1 MDKYEYNVKSDQ
13 IKKLYS
19 RKEFEAAAK
28 IADEIDWYR
37 VKDNTMIN
45 RVADIY
51 ENTKQYEKA
60 KEVLLIAYERSP
72 LGRQLAYKLTI
83 LALRTKNFV
92 EADEFYQDFVEMS
105 PSDVSQYLLK
115 YRIAKAKGEDIE
127 VLIKIL
133 EAYIEVEM
141 DERWQYELAKLY
153 HEAGED
159 DKCIAMCDELELWF
173 NDGKYVDKAKE
184 LKKLIT
190 GVLTEYNKRYAKD
203 NVTKSDTVSK
213 EAAKNITGVSN
224 GESDNLEVNASN
236 VNAGYVNTTSM
247 SNSIED
253 LSEMASENK
262 QISDNEDNEE
272 YSGADNAEYSD
283 ADYDEEYDEDS
294 EDYSQADNWNQVDA
308 LGRERVSKVNEET
321 DEDEEAERE
330 DRTGIRSLAEAIVA
344 GKEERKAS
352 RNKNKDDEDLSED
365 NLELL
370 DDNISDDDDEY
381 LDDEISAE
389 DEARANANAAAKE
402 VARRAEE
409 AEKNTPK
416 LTPEEI
422 AANEALKAAEA
433 AALEAQRAADLA
445 RQLVMEAKLRA
456 EQVKSVSNTPSDKYK
471 GMTADEISKS
481 LESEDMLSGK
491 SDLRKKD
498 SMIEIF
504 EFDKNKEGKVSNIGE
519 ELTKTA
525 EIDIDEINIRL
536 ADENNLY
543 NTANIQ
549 AALAKSMEKLMN
561 DEKKVRNAF
570 EMQIDD
576 DNNEIRPTIEDDD
589 SYLDDDEDVYDDS
602 VDETEKTPETV
613 EENSVSEN
621 TVDVEEK
628 KESENISES
637 ETNKETANI
646 SEAETNEESKNIP
659 EVEAV
664 EESKDIQ
671 EPEEVEAS
679 ENKPEAEES
688 ENVPEIDAVEASA
701 IVNEQENV
709 PETVEESSV
718 SENTIN
724 SEETKET
731 ENISETEINEE
742 SKDIPEV
749 ETVGESKDIP
759 EVKEVETPATVNETK
774 NVVEPEEDNKTS
786 EVSAPIEEVKT
797 LEETK
802 EEKTVEAV
810 SDEIE
815 DDLIDEPT
823 KRIDRAEINR
833 ILNASKNIYQSLPK
847 SVFENTESEA
857 ETETAKAE
865 EDDQIEGQM
874 TLDEVL
880 AEFKDNE
887 SDKPKDNEANELK
900 DNATVESED
909 SEASDSE
916 ISGETSSE
924 ESDIKTENEE
934 ARDVLKALEQ
944 VEETSDEVSSDI
956 LENANE
962 TSDKVAENSDE
973 TSDEVSENAN
983 EASDKEAGNADEVS
997 DKEAED
1003 VNKENVNETLDT
1015 KSESDS
1021 KKSVEKSGD
1030 ETDKSSVPSTG
1041 FVVKNHRIP
1050 EEYRSLFNDFVGTGS
1065 MEEKI
1070 ADTLDNLINKFVMD
1084 GTSKTNNVIITGSA
1098 KIGKTTLGL
1107 SLIKAANRG
1116 RNRSGRKVA
1125 KVKASVLNKRGVA
1138 LAMTQILGTDLIIE
1152 QAGNLMPNTIV
1163 DLMIAMKNYTEE
1175 MLIVLEDDKA
1185 AIDRMLD
1192 NSPDL
1197 KGFFSNRLDIHEM
1210 EIDDMVKIAKDYA
1223 EEQFY
1228 AIDEMGELA
1237 LYAKLDDIS
1246 GRNPVLSIE
1255 DIQEVI
1261 DDAIAHANRFSL
1273 GKIFGRIHKNKDDM
1287 RVLSEQDFL

>member
-173 NDGKYVDKAKE
+173 NDGKYVDKARE

-203 NVTKSDTVSK
+203 NVAKSNIASSNIVST
-213 EAAKNITGVSN
+213 EDSKNITSVSN
-224 GESDNLEVNASN
+224 GESDNLEVNAPN
-236 VNAGYVNTTSM
+236 VNAG
-247 SNSIED
+247 SID
-253 LSEMASENK
+253 
-262 QISDNEDNEE
+262 
-272 YSGADNAEYSD
+272 
-283 ADYDEEYDEDS
+283 EYDEDS
-294 EDYSQADNWNQVDA
+294 EDDTQADNWNQVDA
-308 LGRERVSKVNEET
+308 LGRERVSKVNEES
-321 DEDEEAERE
+321 DEDEEAESE
-330 DRTGIRSLAEAIVA
+330 DHTGMRSLAEAIVA
-344 GKEERKAS
+344 GKEERKTS
-352 RNKNKDDEDLSED
+352 KYNKKKDDEEVLED

-409 AEKNTPK
+409 AEKNIPK
-416 LTPEEI
+416 LTAEEI

-456 EQVKSVSNTPSDKYK
+456 EQVKGTSGTPSDKYK

-481 LESEDMLSGK
+481 LESEDMLSGN

-504 EFDKNKEGKVSNIGE
+504 EFDKDKEGKVSNIGE

-525 EIDIDEINIRL
+525 EIDVDEINIRL

-576 DNNEIRPTIEDDD
+576 DNDEIRPTIEDDDNNEIRPAIEDDD
-589 SYLDDDEDVYDDS
+589 SYLDDDDEDVYDDS
-602 VDETEKTPETV
+602 ADTTENV
-613 EENSVSEN
+613 
-621 TVDVEEK
+621 
-628 KESENISES
+628 KESENVSEVEEVEES
-637 ETNKETANI
+637 EIINEPENVIEAENTPETAEKNSAIENTVNVEEIKET
-646 SEAETNEESKNIP
+646 ESIP
-659 EVEAV
+659 EV
-664 EESKDIQ
+664 K
-671 EPEEVEAS
+671 
-679 ENKPEAEES
+679 
-688 ENVPEIDAVEASA
+688 
-701 IVNEQENV
+701 
-709 PETVEESSV
+709 TVEEA
-718 SENTIN
+718 
-724 SEETKET
+724 
-731 ENISETEINEE
+731 
-742 SKDIPEV
+742 KDIPEV
-749 ETVGESKDIP
+749 ETVGEAKDIP
-759 EVKEVETPATVNETK
+759 EVETVEEAKDIPEAETVGEAKDIPEVETIVESDEYSKVNE
-774 NVVEPEEDNKTS
+774 E
-786 EVSAPIEEVKT
+786 SAPIEEIRNS
-797 LEETK
+797 EET
-802 EEKTVEAV
+802 EEVKSVETVSDE
-810 SDEIE
+810 DEIE

-847 SVFENTESEA
+847 SVFENTEEEV
-857 ETETAKAE
+857 ETKVEMTKPE

-874 TLDEVL
+874 TLEEVL

-887 SDKPKDNEANELK
+887 ADKTNDNESDELK
-900 DNATVESED
+900 ENTN
-909 SEASDSE
+909 
-916 ISGETSSE
+916 ETSE
-924 ESDIKTENEE
+924 EATEN
-934 ARDVLKALEQ
+934 AD
-944 VEETSDEVSSDI
+944 ETIDEV

-962 TSDKVAENSDE
+962 TSEEATENADE
-973 TSDEVSENAN
+973 TIDEVSENAN
-983 EASDKEAGNADEVS
+983 ETSEEA
-997 DKEAED
+997 
-1003 VNKENVNETLDT
+1003 
-1015 KSESDS
+1015 
-1021 KKSVEKSGD
+1021 
-1030 ETDKSSVPSTG
+1030 TDKSSVASAD

-1152 QAGNLMPNTIV
+1152 QAGNLMPNTII

-1228 AIDEMGELA
+1228 IIDEMGELA

>member
-173 NDGKYVDKAKE
+173 NDGKYVDKARE

-203 NVTKSDTVSK
+203 NVAKSNIASSNIVST
-213 EAAKNITGVSN
+213 EDSKNITSVSN
-224 GESDNLEVNASN
+224 GESDNLEVNAPN
-236 VNAGYVNTTSM
+236 VNAG
-247 SNSIED
+247 SID
-253 LSEMASENK
+253 
-262 QISDNEDNEE
+262 
-272 YSGADNAEYSD
+272 
-283 ADYDEEYDEDS
+283 EYDEDS
-294 EDYSQADNWNQVDA
+294 EDDTQADNWNQVDA
-308 LGRERVSKVNEET
+308 LGRERVSKVNEES
-321 DEDEEAERE
+321 DEDEEAESE
-330 DRTGIRSLAEAIVA
+330 DHTGMRSLAEAIVA
-344 GKEERKAS
+344 GKEERKTLKY
-352 RNKNKDDEDLSED
+352 NKKKDDEEVLED

-409 AEKNTPK
+409 AEKNIPK
-416 LTPEEI
+416 LTAEEI

-456 EQVKSVSNTPSDKYK
+456 EQVKGTSGTPSDKYK

-481 LESEDMLSGK
+481 LESEDMLSGN

-504 EFDKNKEGKVSNIGE
+504 EFDKDKEGKVSNIGE

-576 DNNEIRPTIEDDD
+576 DNDEIRPTIEDDDNNEIRPAIEDDD
-589 SYLDDDEDVYDDS
+589 SYLDDDDEDVYDDS
-602 VDETEKTPETV
+602 ADTTENV
-613 EENSVSEN
+613 
-621 TVDVEEK
+621 
-628 KESENISES
+628 KESENVSEVEEVEES
-637 ETNKETANI
+637 EIINEPENVIEAENTPETAEENSATENTVNVEEIKET
-646 SEAETNEESKNIP
+646 ESIP
-659 EVEAV
+659 EVET
-664 EESKDIQ
+664 
-671 EPEEVEAS
+671 
-679 ENKPEAEES
+679 AEE
-688 ENVPEIDAVEASA
+688 A
-701 IVNEQENV
+701 
-709 PETVEESSV
+709 
-718 SENTIN
+718 
-724 SEETKET
+724 
-731 ENISETEINEE
+731 
-742 SKDIPEV
+742 KDIPEV
-749 ETVGESKDIP
+749 ETVEESKDIP
-759 EVKEVETPATVNETK
+759 EAETAEEAKDIPEAEIVKEAKDIPEVETIVESDEYSKVNE
-774 NVVEPEEDNKTS
+774 E
-786 EVSAPIEEVKT
+786 SAPIEEIRNS
-797 LEETK
+797 EET
-802 EEKTVEAV
+802 EEVKSVETVSDE
-810 SDEIE
+810 DEIE

-847 SVFENTESEA
+847 SVFENTEEEV
-857 ETETAKAE
+857 ETKVEMTKPE

-874 TLDEVL
+874 TLEEVL

-887 SDKPKDNEANELK
+887 ADKTNDNEADELK
-900 DNATVESED
+900 
-909 SEASDSE
+909 
-916 ISGETSSE
+916 
-924 ESDIKTENEE
+924 
-934 ARDVLKALEQ
+934 
-944 VEETSDEVSSDI
+944 
-956 LENANE
+956 ENANE
-962 TSDKVAENSDE
+962 TPEEATENADE
-973 TSDEVSENAN
+973 TIDEVSENAN
-983 EASDKEAGNADEVS
+983 ETSEEA
-997 DKEAED
+997 
-1003 VNKENVNETLDT
+1003 
-1015 KSESDS
+1015 
-1021 KKSVEKSGD
+1021 
-1030 ETDKSSVPSTG
+1030 TDKSSVASAG

-1070 ADTLDNLINKFVMD
+1070 ADILDNLINKFVMD
-1084 GTSKTNNVIITGSA
+1084 GTSKTNNLIITGSA

-1152 QAGNLMPNTIV
+1152 QAGNLMPNTII

-1228 AIDEMGELA
+1228 IIDEMGELA

>member
-173 NDGKYVDKAKE
+173 NDGKYVDKARE

-203 NVTKSDTVSK
+203 NVAKSNIASSNIVST
-213 EAAKNITGVSN
+213 EDSKNITSVSN
-224 GESDNLEVNASN
+224 GESDNLEVNAPN
-236 VNAGYVNTTSM
+236 VNAG
-247 SNSIED
+247 SID
-253 LSEMASENK
+253 
-262 QISDNEDNEE
+262 
-272 YSGADNAEYSD
+272 
-283 ADYDEEYDEDS
+283 EYDEDS
-294 EDYSQADNWNQVDA
+294 EDDTQADNWNQVDA
-308 LGRERVSKVNEET
+308 LGRERVSKVNEES
-321 DEDEEAERE
+321 DEDEEAESE
-330 DRTGIRSLAEAIVA
+330 DHTGMRSLAEAIVA
-344 GKEERKAS
+344 GKEERKTS
-352 RNKNKDDEDLSED
+352 KYNKKKDDEEVLED

-409 AEKNTPK
+409 AEKNIPK
-416 LTPEEI
+416 LTAEEI

-456 EQVKSVSNTPSDKYK
+456 EQVKGTSGTPSDKYK

-481 LESEDMLSGK
+481 LESEDMLSGN

-504 EFDKNKEGKVSNIGE
+504 EFDKDKEGKVSNIGE

-576 DNNEIRPTIEDDD
+576 DNDEIRPTIEDDDNNEIRPAIEDDD
-589 SYLDDDEDVYDDS
+589 SYLDDDDEDVYDDS
-602 VDETEKTPETV
+602 ADTTENV
-613 EENSVSEN
+613 
-621 TVDVEEK
+621 
-628 KESENISES
+628 KESENVSEVEEVEES
-637 ETNKETANI
+637 EIINEPENVIEAENTPETAEKNSAIENTVNVEEIKET
-646 SEAETNEESKNIP
+646 ESIP
-659 EVEAV
+659 EV
-664 EESKDIQ
+664 K
-671 EPEEVEAS
+671 
-679 ENKPEAEES
+679 
-688 ENVPEIDAVEASA
+688 
-701 IVNEQENV
+701 
-709 PETVEESSV
+709 TVEEA
-718 SENTIN
+718 
-724 SEETKET
+724 
-731 ENISETEINEE
+731 
-742 SKDIPEV
+742 KDIPEV
-749 ETVGESKDIP
+749 ETVGEAKDIP
-759 EVKEVETPATVNETK
+759 EVETVEEAKDIPEAETVGEAKDIPEVETIVESDEYSKVNE
-774 NVVEPEEDNKTS
+774 E
-786 EVSAPIEEVKT
+786 SAPIEEIRNS
-797 LEETK
+797 EET
-802 EEKTVEAV
+802 EEVKSVETVSDE
-810 SDEIE
+810 DEIE

-847 SVFENTESEA
+847 SVFENTEEEV
-857 ETETAKAE
+857 ETKVEMTKPE

-874 TLDEVL
+874 TLEEVL

-887 SDKPKDNEANELK
+887 ADKTNDNESDELK
-900 DNATVESED
+900 ENTN
-909 SEASDSE
+909 
-916 ISGETSSE
+916 ETSE
-924 ESDIKTENEE
+924 EATEN
-934 ARDVLKALEQ
+934 AD
-944 VEETSDEVSSDI
+944 ETIDEV

-962 TSDKVAENSDE
+962 TSEEATENADE
-973 TSDEVSENAN
+973 TIDEVSENAN
-983 EASDKEAGNADEVS
+983 ETSEEA
-997 DKEAED
+997 
-1003 VNKENVNETLDT
+1003 
-1015 KSESDS
+1015 
-1021 KKSVEKSGD
+1021 
-1030 ETDKSSVPSTG
+1030 TDKSSVASAD

-1152 QAGNLMPNTIV
+1152 QAGNLMPNTII

-1228 AIDEMGELA
+1228 IIDEMGELA

>member
-173 NDGKYVDKAKE
+173 NDGKYVDKARE

-203 NVTKSDTVSK
+203 NVAKSNIASSNIVST
-213 EAAKNITGVSN
+213 EDSKNITSVSN
-224 GESDNLEVNASN
+224 GESDNLEVNAPN
-236 VNAGYVNTTSM
+236 VNAG
-247 SNSIED
+247 SID
-253 LSEMASENK
+253 
-262 QISDNEDNEE
+262 
-272 YSGADNAEYSD
+272 
-283 ADYDEEYDEDS
+283 EYDEDS
-294 EDYSQADNWNQVDA
+294 EDDTQADNWNQVDA
-308 LGRERVSKVNEET
+308 LGRERISKVNEES
-321 DEDEEAERE
+321 DEDEETESE
-330 DRTGIRSLAEAIVA
+330 DHTGMRSLAEAIVA
-344 GKEERKAS
+344 GKEERKTS
-352 RNKNKDDEDLSED
+352 KYNKKKDDEEVLED

-409 AEKNTPK
+409 AEKNIPK
-416 LTPEEI
+416 LTDEEI

-456 EQVKSVSNTPSDKYK
+456 EQAKGTSVAPSDKYK

-481 LESEDMLSGK
+481 LESEDMLSGN

-504 EFDKNKEGKVSNIGE
+504 EFDKDKEGKVGNIGE

-576 DNNEIRPTIEDDD
+576 DNNEIRPSIEDDDNNEIRPAIEDDD
-589 SYLDDDEDVYDDS
+589 SYLDDDDEDVYDDS
-602 VDETEKTPETV
+602 ADTTENTANIEEIKETESIPEVGTVEEAKDIPETETV
-613 EENSVSEN
+613 EEAK
-621 TVDVEEK
+621 D
-628 KESENISES
+628 
-637 ETNKETANI
+637 
-646 SEAETNEESKNIP
+646 IP
-659 EVEAV
+659 ET
-664 EESKDIQ
+664 
-671 EPEEVEAS
+671 
-679 ENKPEAEES
+679 
-688 ENVPEIDAVEASA
+688 
-701 IVNEQENV
+701 
-709 PETVEESSV
+709 ETVEEAKD
-718 SENTIN
+718 IP
-724 SEETKET
+724 ET
-731 ENISETEINEE
+731 ETVEEAKDIPETETVEE
-742 SKDIPEV
+742 AKDIPETETVEEAKDIPEV
-749 ETVGESKDIP
+749 ETIEESDEYSK
-759 EVKEVETPATVNETK
+759 VNEES
-774 NVVEPEEDNKTS
+774 V
-786 EVSAPIEEVKT
+786 PIEEIRT
-797 LEETK
+797 SEET
-802 EEKTVEAV
+802 EEIEETEEVRPVETVSDE
-810 SDEIE
+810 DEIE

-847 SVFENTESEA
+847 SVFENTEEEV
-857 ETETAKAE
+857 ETKVEMTKPE

-874 TLDEVL
+874 TLEEVL

-887 SDKPKDNEANELK
+887 TDKTNDNEADEF
-900 DNATVESED
+900 SEN
-909 SEASDSE
+909 
-916 ISGETSSE
+916 T
-924 ESDIKTENEE
+924 
-934 ARDVLKALEQ
+934 
-944 VEETSDEVSSDI
+944 
-956 LENANE
+956 NE
-962 TSDKVAENSDE
+962 TSEEATENADE
-973 TSDEVSENAN
+973 TIDEVSENAN
-983 EASDKEAGNADEVS
+983 ETSEEA
-997 DKEAED
+997 
-1003 VNKENVNETLDT
+1003 
-1015 KSESDS
+1015 
-1021 KKSVEKSGD
+1021 
-1030 ETDKSSVPSTG
+1030 TDKSSVASAD

-1152 QAGNLMPNTIV
+1152 QAGNLMPNTII

-1228 AIDEMGELA
+1228 TIDEMGELA

>member
-203 NVTKSDTVSK
+203 NVAKSNTASSNTVSK
-213 EAAKNITGVSN
+213 EVSKNITGVSN
-224 GESDNLEVNASN
+224 GESDNLEANTSN
-236 VNAGYVNTTSM
+236 VNAGSVNATSM
-247 SNSIED
+247 SNSIDD
-253 LSEMASENK
+253 LTEMASANK
-262 QISDNEDNEE
+262 QISDNEE

-308 LGRERVSKVNEET
+308 LGRERVSKVSEET
-321 DEDEEAERE
+321 DEDEEAESE
-330 DRTGIRSLAEAIVA
+330 DHTGIRSLAEAIVA

-352 RNKNKDDEDLSED
+352 KYNKKKDDEDLSED

-416 LTPEEI
+416 LTAEEI

-456 EQVKSVSNTPSDKYK
+456 EQIKSTSGTPSDKYK
-471 GMTADEISKS
+471 GMSADEISKS
-481 LESEDMLSGK
+481 LESEDMLSGN

-576 DNNEIRPTIEDDD
+576 DNNEIRPAIQDDD
-589 SYLDDDEDVYDDS
+589 SYLDDDDEDVYDDS
-602 VDETEKTPETV
+602 VDETE
-613 EENSVSEN
+613 
-621 TVDVEEK
+621 DV
-628 KESENISES
+628 KE
-637 ETNKETANI
+637 
-646 SEAETNEESKNIP
+646 
-659 EVEAV
+659 
-664 EESKDIQ
+664 
-671 EPEEVEAS
+671 S
-679 ENKPEAEES
+679 ENKPEAEELETLPEVEEVETS
-688 ENVPEIDAVEASA
+688 ANVNATENE
-701 IVNEQENV
+701 
-709 PETVEESSV
+709 PETVEETDSISQPEAIEEV
-718 SENTIN
+718 EALEDIPEVKEVETSENTVN
-724 SEETKET
+724 AEETKESAT
-731 ENISETEINEE
+731 IPEPEVNEESKDISEEEAVEE

-749 ETVGESKDIP
+749 ETVEESK
-759 EVKEVETPATVNETK
+759 
-774 NVVEPEEDNKTS
+774 EDNKAS
-786 EVSAPIEEVKT
+786 EVSAPIEEVRT

-823 KRIDRAEINR
+823 KRIDRVEINR

-847 SVFENTESEA
+847 SVFENTEEEV
-857 ETETAKAE
+857 ETKTEMTKSE

-880 AEFKDNE
+880 AEFEDNE
-887 SDKPKDNEANELK
+887 ADKPKDEETNESK
-900 DNATVESED
+900 D
-909 SEASDSE
+909 SEVSDSD
-916 ISGETSSE
+916 IPGETSSE
-924 ESDIKTENEE
+924 GSDIKIDNEE

-944 VEETSDEVSSDI
+944 VEETPAEASDDI

-962 TSDKVAENSDE
+962 TSE
-973 TSDEVSENAN
+973 
-983 EASDKEAGNADEVS
+983 KEA
-997 DKEAED
+997 
-1003 VNKENVNETLDT
+1003 ENVNEASEEVAENVNEVSEEAAENVNEVSEEVTEDVNETLET
-1015 KSESDS
+1015 KSESNSKKSVEKSESDS
-1021 KKSVEKSGD
+1021 KKSVEKPED
-1030 ETDKSSVPSTG
+1030 ETDKSSVASTG

-1152 QAGNLMPNTIV
+1152 QAGNLMPNTII

>member
-173 NDGKYVDKAKE
+173 NDGKYVDKARE

-203 NVTKSDTVSK
+203 NVAKSNIASSNIVST
-213 EAAKNITGVSN
+213 EDSKNITSVSN
-224 GESDNLEVNASN
+224 GESDNLEVNAPN
-236 VNAGYVNTTSM
+236 VNAG
-247 SNSIED
+247 SID
-253 LSEMASENK
+253 
-262 QISDNEDNEE
+262 
-272 YSGADNAEYSD
+272 
-283 ADYDEEYDEDS
+283 EYDEDS
-294 EDYSQADNWNQVDA
+294 EDDTQADNWNQVDA
-308 LGRERVSKVNEET
+308 LGRERVSKVNEESN
-321 DEDEEAERE
+321 EDEEAESE
-330 DRTGIRSLAEAIVA
+330 DHTGMRSLAEAIVA
-344 GKEERKAS
+344 GKEERKTLKY
-352 RNKNKDDEDLSED
+352 NKKKDDEEVLED

-409 AEKNTPK
+409 AEKNIPK
-416 LTPEEI
+416 LTAEEI

-456 EQVKSVSNTPSDKYK
+456 EQVKGTSGTPSDKYK

-481 LESEDMLSGK
+481 LESEDMLSGN

-504 EFDKNKEGKVSNIGE
+504 EFDKDKEGKVSNIGE

-576 DNNEIRPTIEDDD
+576 DNDEIRPTIEDDD
-589 SYLDDDEDVYDDS
+589 NNEIRPAIEDDDSYLDYDDEDVYDDS
-602 VDETEKTPETV
+602 SDTTENVKESENVSEVEDVEESEIINEPENVIEAENTPETAEENSTTENTVNVEEIKETESIPEVETV
-613 EENSVSEN
+613 EE
-621 TVDVEEK
+621 
-628 KESENISES
+628 
-637 ETNKETANI
+637 A
-646 SEAETNEESKNIP
+646 
-659 EVEAV
+659 
-664 EESKDIQ
+664 
-671 EPEEVEAS
+671 
-679 ENKPEAEES
+679 
-688 ENVPEIDAVEASA
+688 
-701 IVNEQENV
+701 
-709 PETVEESSV
+709 
-718 SENTIN
+718 
-724 SEETKET
+724 
-731 ENISETEINEE
+731 
-742 SKDIPEV
+742 KDIPEV
-749 ETVGESKDIP
+749 ETV
-759 EVKEVETPATVNETK
+759 A
-774 NVVEPEEDNKTS
+774 EPEENIKVDEASAPMEGVGTS
-786 EVSAPIEEVKT
+786 EEKEDTEEVKSV
-797 LEETK
+797 ET
-802 EEKTVEAV
+802 V
-810 SDEIE
+810 SDEDEIE

-847 SVFENTESEA
+847 SVFENTEEEV
-857 ETETAKAE
+857 ETKVEMTKPE

-874 TLDEVL
+874 TLEEVL

-887 SDKPKDNEANELK
+887 ADKTNDNEADEL
-900 DNATVESED
+900 
-909 SEASDSE
+909 
-916 ISGETSSE
+916 
-924 ESDIKTENEE
+924 
-934 ARDVLKALEQ
+934 
-944 VEETSDEVSSDI
+944 
-956 LENANE
+956 
-962 TSDKVAENSDE
+962 
-973 TSDEVSENAN
+973 
-983 EASDKEAGNADEVS
+983 
-997 DKEAED
+997 
-1003 VNKENVNETLDT
+1003 KENVNET
-1015 KSESDS
+1015 SE
-1021 KKSVEKSGD
+1021 EAAENAD
-1030 ETDKSSVPSTG
+1030 ETIEEVSENVNETSEEATENVDETIDEVSENVNETSEEATDKSSVASAD

-1070 ADTLDNLINKFVMD
+1070 ADILDNLINKFVMD
-1084 GTSKTNNVIITGSA
+1084 GTSKTNNLIITGSA

-1152 QAGNLMPNTIV
+1152 QAGNLMPNTII

-1210 EIDDMVKIAKDYA
+1210 EIDDMVKIARDYA

-1228 AIDEMGELA
+1228 TIDEMGELA

>member
-173 NDGKYVDKAKE
+173 NDGKYVDKARE

-203 NVTKSDTVSK
+203 NVAKSNIASSNIVST
-213 EAAKNITGVSN
+213 EDSKNITSVSN
-224 GESDNLEVNASN
+224 GESDNLEVNDPN
-236 VNAGYVNTTSM
+236 VNAG
-247 SNSIED
+247 SID
-253 LSEMASENK
+253 
-262 QISDNEDNEE
+262 
-272 YSGADNAEYSD
+272 
-283 ADYDEEYDEDS
+283 EYDEDS
-294 EDYSQADNWNQVDA
+294 EDDTQADNWNQVDA
-308 LGRERVSKVNEET
+308 LGRERVSKVNEES
-321 DEDEEAERE
+321 DEDEEAESE
-330 DRTGIRSLAEAIVA
+330 DHTGMRSLAEAIVA
-344 GKEERKAS
+344 GKEERKTS
-352 RNKNKDDEDLSED
+352 KYNKKKDDEEVLED

-370 DDNISDDDDEY
+370 DDNISDDDNEY

-409 AEKNTPK
+409 AEKNIPK
-416 LTPEEI
+416 LTAEEI

-456 EQVKSVSNTPSDKYK
+456 EQVKGTSGTPSDKYK

-481 LESEDMLSGK
+481 LESEDMLSGN

-504 EFDKNKEGKVSNIGE
+504 EFDKDKEGKVSNIGE

-576 DNNEIRPTIEDDD
+576 DNDEIRPTIEDDDNDEIRPAIEDDD
-589 SYLDDDEDVYDDS
+589 SYLDDDDEDVYDDS
-602 VDETEKTPETV
+602 ADTTENVKESENVSEVEEVEESEIINEPENVIETENTPETAEENSTTENTVNVEEIKETESIPEAETV
-613 EENSVSEN
+613 EE
-621 TVDVEEK
+621 
-628 KESENISES
+628 
-637 ETNKETANI
+637 A
-646 SEAETNEESKNIP
+646 
-659 EVEAV
+659 
-664 EESKDIQ
+664 KDITK
-671 EPEEVEAS
+671 A
-679 ENKPEAEES
+679 
-688 ENVPEIDAVEASA
+688 
-701 IVNEQENV
+701 
-709 PETVEESSV
+709 ETVEEAKDIP
-718 SENTIN
+718 EAETA
-724 SEETKET
+724 EEA
-731 ENISETEINEE
+731 
-742 SKDIPEV
+742 KDIPEV
-749 ETVGESKDIP
+749 ETIVESDEYSK
-759 EVKEVETPATVNETK
+759 VNE
-774 NVVEPEEDNKTS
+774 E
-786 EVSAPIEEVKT
+786 SAPIEEIRNS
-797 LEETK
+797 EET
-802 EEKTVEAV
+802 EEVKSVETVSDE
-810 SDEIE
+810 DEIE

-847 SVFENTESEA
+847 SVFENTEEEV
-857 ETETAKAE
+857 ETKVEMTKPE

-874 TLDEVL
+874 TLEEVL

-887 SDKPKDNEANELK
+887 VDKKNDNEADELK
-900 DNATVESED
+900 ENVNETPE
-909 SEASDSE
+909 EA
-916 ISGETSSE
+916 
-924 ESDIKTENEE
+924 TEN
-934 ARDVLKALEQ
+934 AD
-944 VEETSDEVSSDI
+944 ETIDEV

-962 TSDKVAENSDE
+962 TSEEATENTDE
-973 TSDEVSENAN
+973 TIDEVLENAN
-983 EASDKEAGNADEVS
+983 ETSEEA
-997 DKEAED
+997 
-1003 VNKENVNETLDT
+1003 
-1015 KSESDS
+1015 
-1021 KKSVEKSGD
+1021 
-1030 ETDKSSVPSTG
+1030 TDKSSAAYAD

-1050 EEYRSLFNDFVGTGS
+1050 KEYRSLFNDFVGTGS

-1228 AIDEMGELA
+1228 TIDEMGELA

>member
-173 NDGKYVDKAKE
+173 NDGKYVDKARE

-203 NVTKSDTVSK
+203 NVAKSNIASSNIVST
-213 EAAKNITGVSN
+213 EDSKNITSVSN
-224 GESDNLEVNASN
+224 GESDNLEVNAPN
-236 VNAGYVNTTSM
+236 VNAG
-247 SNSIED
+247 SID
-253 LSEMASENK
+253 
-262 QISDNEDNEE
+262 
-272 YSGADNAEYSD
+272 
-283 ADYDEEYDEDS
+283 EYDEDS
-294 EDYSQADNWNQVDA
+294 EDDTQADNWNQVDA
-308 LGRERVSKVNEET
+308 LGRERVSKVNEESN
-321 DEDEEAERE
+321 EDEEAESE
-330 DRTGIRSLAEAIVA
+330 DHTGMRSLAEAIVA
-344 GKEERKAS
+344 GKEERKTLKY
-352 RNKNKDDEDLSED
+352 NKKKDDEEVLED

-409 AEKNTPK
+409 AEKNIPK
-416 LTPEEI
+416 LTAEEI

-456 EQVKSVSNTPSDKYK
+456 EQVKGTSGTPSDKYK

-481 LESEDMLSGK
+481 LESEDMLSGN

-504 EFDKNKEGKVSNIGE
+504 EFDKDKEGKVSNIGE

-576 DNNEIRPTIEDDD
+576 DNDEIRPTIEDDD
-589 SYLDDDEDVYDDS
+589 NNEIRPAIEDDDSYLDYDDEDVYDDS
-602 VDETEKTPETV
+602 SDTTENVKESENVSEVEDVEESEIINEPENVIEAENTPETAEENSTTENTVNVEEIKETESIPEVETV
-613 EENSVSEN
+613 EEAK
-621 TVDVEEK
+621 D
-628 KESENISES
+628 
-637 ETNKETANI
+637 
-646 SEAETNEESKNIP
+646 IP
-659 EVEAV
+659 EV
-664 EESKDIQ
+664 K
-671 EPEEVEAS
+671 
-679 ENKPEAEES
+679 
-688 ENVPEIDAVEASA
+688 
-701 IVNEQENV
+701 
-709 PETVEESSV
+709 TVEEA
-718 SENTIN
+718 
-724 SEETKET
+724 
-731 ENISETEINEE
+731 
-742 SKDIPEV
+742 KDIPEV
-749 ETVGESKDIP
+749 ETV
-759 EVKEVETPATVNETK
+759 A
-774 NVVEPEEDNKTS
+774 EPEENIKVDEASAPMEGVGTS
-786 EVSAPIEEVKT
+786 EEKEDTEEVKSV
-797 LEETK
+797 ET
-802 EEKTVEAV
+802 V
-810 SDEIE
+810 SDEDEIE

-847 SVFENTESEA
+847 SVFENTEEEV
-857 ETETAKAE
+857 ETKVEMTKPE

-874 TLDEVL
+874 TLEEVL

-887 SDKPKDNEANELK
+887 ADKTNDNEADEL
-900 DNATVESED
+900 
-909 SEASDSE
+909 
-916 ISGETSSE
+916 
-924 ESDIKTENEE
+924 
-934 ARDVLKALEQ
+934 
-944 VEETSDEVSSDI
+944 
-956 LENANE
+956 
-962 TSDKVAENSDE
+962 
-973 TSDEVSENAN
+973 
-983 EASDKEAGNADEVS
+983 
-997 DKEAED
+997 
-1003 VNKENVNETLDT
+1003 KENVNET
-1015 KSESDS
+1015 SE
-1021 KKSVEKSGD
+1021 EAAENAD
-1030 ETDKSSVPSTG
+1030 ETIEEVSENVNETSEEATENVDETIDEVSENVNETSEEATDKSSVASAD

-1070 ADTLDNLINKFVMD
+1070 ADILDNLINKFVMD
-1084 GTSKTNNVIITGSA
+1084 GTSKTNNLIITGSA

-1152 QAGNLMPNTIV
+1152 QAGNLMPNTII

-1210 EIDDMVKIAKDYA
+1210 EIDDMVKIARDYA

-1228 AIDEMGELA
+1228 TIDEMGELA

>member
-51 ENTKQYEKA
+51 ENTKQYDKA

-173 NDGKYVDKAKE
+173 NDGKYVDKARE

-203 NVTKSDTVSK
+203 NVAKSNIASSNIVST
-213 EAAKNITGVSN
+213 EDSKNITSVSN
-224 GESDNLEVNASN
+224 GESDNLEVNAPN
-236 VNAGYVNTTSM
+236 VNAG
-247 SNSIED
+247 SID
-253 LSEMASENK
+253 
-262 QISDNEDNEE
+262 
-272 YSGADNAEYSD
+272 
-283 ADYDEEYDEDS
+283 EYDEDS
-294 EDYSQADNWNQVDA
+294 EDNTQADNWNQVDA
-308 LGRERVSKVNEET
+308 LGRERVSKVNEES
-321 DEDEEAERE
+321 DEDEEAESE
-330 DRTGIRSLAEAIVA
+330 DHTGMRSLAEAIVA
-344 GKEERKAS
+344 GKEERKTS
-352 RNKNKDDEDLSED
+352 KYNKKKDDEEVLED

-409 AEKNTPK
+409 AEKNIPK
-416 LTPEEI
+416 LTAEEI

-456 EQVKSVSNTPSDKYK
+456 EQVKGTSGTPSDKYK

-481 LESEDMLSGK
+481 LESEDMLSGN

-504 EFDKNKEGKVSNIGE
+504 EFDKDKEGKVSNIGE

-576 DNNEIRPTIEDDD
+576 DNDEIRPTIEDDDNNEIRPAIEDDD
-589 SYLDDDEDVYDDS
+589 SYLDDDDEDVYDDS
-602 VDETEKTPETV
+602 ADTTENTVNVEEIKETESIPEAETV
-613 EENSVSEN
+613 EEAK
-621 TVDVEEK
+621 D
-628 KESENISES
+628 IP
-637 ETNKETANI
+637 
-646 SEAETNEESKNIP
+646 EAETVEKAKDIP
-659 EVEAV
+659 EVETIA
-664 EESKDIQ
+664 EAKDI
-671 EPEEVEAS
+671 PEVETIA
-679 ENKPEAEES
+679 EA
-688 ENVPEIDAVEASA
+688 
-701 IVNEQENV
+701 
-709 PETVEESSV
+709 
-718 SENTIN
+718 
-724 SEETKET
+724 
-731 ENISETEINEE
+731 
-742 SKDIPEV
+742 KDIPEV
-749 ETVGESKDIP
+749 ETVEEAKDIP
-759 EVKEVETPATVNETK
+759 EVETVA
-774 NVVEPEEDNKTS
+774 EPEENIKVDETSAPMEGVGTS
-786 EVSAPIEEVKT
+786 EETEDTEEKEEVKPV
-797 LEETK
+797 ET
-802 EEKTVEAV
+802 V
-810 SDEIE
+810 SDEDEIE

-847 SVFENTESEA
+847 SVFENTEEEV
-857 ETETAKAE
+857 ETKVEMTKPE

-874 TLDEVL
+874 TLEEVL

-887 SDKPKDNEANELK
+887 ADELKENANE
-900 DNATVESED
+900 TPE
-909 SEASDSE
+909 EA
-916 ISGETSSE
+916 
-924 ESDIKTENEE
+924 TEN
-934 ARDVLKALEQ
+934 AD
-944 VEETSDEVSSDI
+944 ETIDEV

-962 TSDKVAENSDE
+962 TSEETTENTDE
-973 TSDEVSENAN
+973 TIDEVSEN
-983 EASDKEAGNADEVS
+983 
-997 DKEAED
+997 
-1003 VNKENVNETLDT
+1003 VNET
-1015 KSESDS
+1015 SE
-1021 KKSVEKSGD
+1021 EA
-1030 ETDKSSVPSTG
+1030 TDKSSVASAD

-1070 ADTLDNLINKFVMD
+1070 ADILDNLINKFVMD
-1084 GTSKTNNVIITGSA
+1084 GTSKTNNLIITGSA

-1152 QAGNLMPNTIV
+1152 QAGNLMPNTII

-1228 AIDEMGELA
+1228 IIDEMGELA

>member
-173 NDGKYVDKAKE
+173 NDGKYVDKARE

-203 NVTKSDTVSK
+203 NVAKSNIASSNIVST
-213 EAAKNITGVSN
+213 EDSKNITSVSN
-224 GESDNLEVNASN
+224 GESDNLEVNAPN
-236 VNAGYVNTTSM
+236 VNAG
-247 SNSIED
+247 SID
-253 LSEMASENK
+253 
-262 QISDNEDNEE
+262 
-272 YSGADNAEYSD
+272 
-283 ADYDEEYDEDS
+283 EYDEDS
-294 EDYSQADNWNQVDA
+294 EDDTQADNWNQVDA
-308 LGRERVSKVNEET
+308 LGRERVSKVNEES
-321 DEDEEAERE
+321 DEDEEAESE
-330 DRTGIRSLAEAIVA
+330 DHTGMRSLAEAIVA
-344 GKEERKAS
+344 GKEERKTLKY
-352 RNKNKDDEDLSED
+352 NKKKDDEEVLED

-409 AEKNTPK
+409 AEKNIPK
-416 LTPEEI
+416 LTAEEI

-456 EQVKSVSNTPSDKYK
+456 EQVKGTSGTPSDKYK

-481 LESEDMLSGK
+481 LESEDMLSGN

-504 EFDKNKEGKVSNIGE
+504 EFDKDKEGKVSNIGE

-576 DNNEIRPTIEDDD
+576 DNDEIRPTIEDDDNNEIRPAIEDDD
-589 SYLDDDEDVYDDS
+589 SYLDDDDEDVYDDS
-602 VDETEKTPETV
+602 ADTTENVKESENVSEVEEVEESEIINEPENVIEAENTPETAEENSATENTVNVEEIKETGSIPEVETV
-613 EENSVSEN
+613 EE
-621 TVDVEEK
+621 
-628 KESENISES
+628 
-637 ETNKETANI
+637 A
-646 SEAETNEESKNIP
+646 
-659 EVEAV
+659 
-664 EESKDIQ
+664 
-671 EPEEVEAS
+671 
-679 ENKPEAEES
+679 
-688 ENVPEIDAVEASA
+688 
-701 IVNEQENV
+701 
-709 PETVEESSV
+709 
-718 SENTIN
+718 
-724 SEETKET
+724 
-731 ENISETEINEE
+731 
-742 SKDIPEV
+742 KDIPEV
-749 ETVGESKDIP
+749 ETVEEAKDIP
-759 EVKEVETPATVNETK
+759 EVETVAEAKDIPEVETVA
-774 NVVEPEEDNKTS
+774 EPEENIKVDEASAPMEGGGTS
-786 EVSAPIEEVKT
+786 EEKEDTEEVKSV
-797 LEETK
+797 ET
-802 EEKTVEAV
+802 V
-810 SDEIE
+810 SDEDEIE

-847 SVFENTESEA
+847 PVFENTEEEV
-857 ETETAKAE
+857 ETKVEMTKPE

-874 TLDEVL
+874 TLEEVL

-887 SDKPKDNEANELK
+887 ADKTNDNEADELK
-900 DNATVESED
+900 
-909 SEASDSE
+909 
-916 ISGETSSE
+916 
-924 ESDIKTENEE
+924 
-934 ARDVLKALEQ
+934 
-944 VEETSDEVSSDI
+944 
-956 LENANE
+956 ENANE
-962 TSDKVAENSDE
+962 TPEEATENADE
-973 TSDEVSENAN
+973 TIDEVSENAN
-983 EASDKEAGNADEVS
+983 ETSEEA
-997 DKEAED
+997 
-1003 VNKENVNETLDT
+1003 
-1015 KSESDS
+1015 
-1021 KKSVEKSGD
+1021 
-1030 ETDKSSVPSTG
+1030 TDKSSVASAG

-1070 ADTLDNLINKFVMD
+1070 ADILDNLINKFVMD
-1084 GTSKTNNVIITGSA
+1084 GTSKTNNLIITGSA

-1152 QAGNLMPNTIV
+1152 QAGNLMPNTII

-1210 EIDDMVKIAKDYA
+1210 EIDDMVKIARDYA

-1228 AIDEMGELA
+1228 TIDEMGELA

>member
-173 NDGKYVDKAKE
+173 NDGKYVDKARE

-203 NVTKSDTVSK
+203 NVAKSNIASSNIVST
-213 EAAKNITGVSN
+213 EESKNITSVSN
-224 GESDNLEVNASN
+224 GESDNLEVNAPN
-236 VNAGYVNTTSM
+236 VNAG
-247 SNSIED
+247 SID
-253 LSEMASENK
+253 
-262 QISDNEDNEE
+262 
-272 YSGADNAEYSD
+272 
-283 ADYDEEYDEDS
+283 EYDEDS
-294 EDYSQADNWNQVDA
+294 EDDTQADNWNQVDA
-308 LGRERVSKVNEET
+308 LGRERVSKVNEES
-321 DEDEEAERE
+321 DEDEEAESE
-330 DRTGIRSLAEAIVA
+330 DHTGMRSLAEAIVA
-344 GKEERKAS
+344 GKEERKTS
-352 RNKNKDDEDLSED
+352 KYNKKKDDEEVLED

-409 AEKNTPK
+409 AEKNIPK
-416 LTPEEI
+416 LTAEEI

-456 EQVKSVSNTPSDKYK
+456 EQVKGTSGTPSDKYK

-481 LESEDMLSGK
+481 LESEDMLSGN

-504 EFDKNKEGKVSNIGE
+504 EFDKDKEGKVSNIGE

-576 DNNEIRPTIEDDD
+576 DNDEIRPTIEEDDNNEILPAIEDDD
-589 SYLDDDEDVYDDS
+589 SYLDDDDEDVYDDS
-602 VDETEKTPETV
+602 ADTTENV
-613 EENSVSEN
+613 
-621 TVDVEEK
+621 
-628 KESENISES
+628 KESENVSEVEEVEES
-637 ETNKETANI
+637 EIINEPENVIEAENTPETAEENSATENTVNVEEIKET
-646 SEAETNEESKNIP
+646 ESIP
-659 EVEAV
+659 EV
-664 EESKDIQ
+664 K
-671 EPEEVEAS
+671 
-679 ENKPEAEES
+679 
-688 ENVPEIDAVEASA
+688 
-701 IVNEQENV
+701 
-709 PETVEESSV
+709 TVEEA
-718 SENTIN
+718 
-724 SEETKET
+724 
-731 ENISETEINEE
+731 
-742 SKDIPEV
+742 KDIPEV
-749 ETVGESKDIP
+749 ETVGEAKDIP
-759 EVKEVETPATVNETK
+759 EVETVEEAKDIPEAETVGEAKDIPEVETIVESDEYSKVNE
-774 NVVEPEEDNKTS
+774 E
-786 EVSAPIEEVKT
+786 SAPIEEIRNS
-797 LEETK
+797 EET
-802 EEKTVEAV
+802 EEVKSVETVSDE
-810 SDEIE
+810 DEIE

-847 SVFENTESEA
+847 SVFENTEEEV
-857 ETETAKAE
+857 ETKVEMTKPE

-874 TLDEVL
+874 TLEEVL

-887 SDKPKDNEANELK
+887 ADKTNDNESDELK
-900 DNATVESED
+900 ENTN
-909 SEASDSE
+909 
-916 ISGETSSE
+916 ETSE
-924 ESDIKTENEE
+924 EATEN
-934 ARDVLKALEQ
+934 AD
-944 VEETSDEVSSDI
+944 ETIDEV

-962 TSDKVAENSDE
+962 TSEEATENADE
-973 TSDEVSENAN
+973 TIDEVSENAN
-983 EASDKEAGNADEVS
+983 ETSEEA
-997 DKEAED
+997 
-1003 VNKENVNETLDT
+1003 
-1015 KSESDS
+1015 
-1021 KKSVEKSGD
+1021 
-1030 ETDKSSVPSTG
+1030 TDKSSVASAD

-1152 QAGNLMPNTIV
+1152 QAGNLMPNTII

-1228 AIDEMGELA
+1228 IIDEMGELA

-1287 RVLSEQDFL
+1287 RVLGEQDFL

>member
-173 NDGKYVDKAKE
+173 NDGKYVDKARE

-203 NVTKSDTVSK
+203 NVAKSNIASSNIVST
-213 EAAKNITGVSN
+213 EDSKNITSVSN
-224 GESDNLEVNASN
+224 GESDNLEVNAPN
-236 VNAGYVNTTSM
+236 VNAG
-247 SNSIED
+247 SID
-253 LSEMASENK
+253 
-262 QISDNEDNEE
+262 
-272 YSGADNAEYSD
+272 
-283 ADYDEEYDEDS
+283 EYDEDS
-294 EDYSQADNWNQVDA
+294 EDDTQADNWNQVDA
-308 LGRERVSKVNEET
+308 LGRERVSKVNEES
-321 DEDEEAERE
+321 DEDEEAESE
-330 DRTGIRSLAEAIVA
+330 DHTGMRSLAEAIVA
-344 GKEERKAS
+344 GKEERKIS
-352 RNKNKDDEDLSED
+352 KYNKKKDDEEVLED

-409 AEKNTPK
+409 AEKNIPK
-416 LTPEEI
+416 LTAEEI

-456 EQVKSVSNTPSDKYK
+456 EQVKGTSGTPSDKYK

-481 LESEDMLSGK
+481 LESEDMLSGN

-504 EFDKNKEGKVSNIGE
+504 EFDKDKEGKVSNIGE

-576 DNNEIRPTIEDDD
+576 DNDEIRPTIEDDDNNEIRPAIEDDD
-589 SYLDDDEDVYDDS
+589 SYLDDDDEDVYDDS
-602 VDETEKTPETV
+602 ADTTENVKESENVSEFEEVEESEIINEPENVIEAENTPETAEENSATENTVNVEEIKETESIPEVETV
-613 EENSVSEN
+613 EEAK
-621 TVDVEEK
+621 D
-628 KESENISES
+628 
-637 ETNKETANI
+637 
-646 SEAETNEESKNIP
+646 IP
-659 EVEAV
+659 EVETI
-664 EESKDIQ
+664 EE
-671 EPEEVEAS
+671 A
-679 ENKPEAEES
+679 
-688 ENVPEIDAVEASA
+688 
-701 IVNEQENV
+701 
-709 PETVEESSV
+709 
-718 SENTIN
+718 
-724 SEETKET
+724 
-731 ENISETEINEE
+731 
-742 SKDIPEV
+742 KDIPEV
-749 ETVGESKDIP
+749 ETVEEAKDIP
-759 EVKEVETPATVNETK
+759 EVETIVESDEYSKVNE
-774 NVVEPEEDNKTS
+774 E
-786 EVSAPIEEVKT
+786 SAPIEEIRNS
-797 LEETK
+797 EET
-802 EEKTVEAV
+802 EEVKSVETVSDE
-810 SDEIE
+810 DEIE

-847 SVFENTESEA
+847 SVFENTEEEV
-857 ETETAKAE
+857 ETKVEMTKPE

-874 TLDEVL
+874 TLEEVL

-887 SDKPKDNEANELK
+887 ADKTNDNEADELK
-900 DNATVESED
+900 
-909 SEASDSE
+909 
-916 ISGETSSE
+916 
-924 ESDIKTENEE
+924 
-934 ARDVLKALEQ
+934 
-944 VEETSDEVSSDI
+944 
-956 LENANE
+956 ENANE
-962 TSDKVAENSDE
+962 TSEETTENTDE
-973 TSDEVSENAN
+973 TIDEVSENAN
-983 EASDKEAGNADEVS
+983 ETSEEA
-997 DKEAED
+997 
-1003 VNKENVNETLDT
+1003 
-1015 KSESDS
+1015 
-1021 KKSVEKSGD
+1021 
-1030 ETDKSSVPSTG
+1030 TDKSSAAYAD

-1050 EEYRSLFNDFVGTGS
+1050 KEYRSLFNDFVGTGS

-1228 AIDEMGELA
+1228 TIDEMGELA

>member
-173 NDGKYVDKAKE
+173 NDGKYVDKARE

-203 NVTKSDTVSK
+203 NVAKSNIASSNIVST
-213 EAAKNITGVSN
+213 EDSKNITSVSN
-224 GESDNLEVNASN
+224 GESDNLEVNAPN
-236 VNAGYVNTTSM
+236 VNAG
-247 SNSIED
+247 SID
-253 LSEMASENK
+253 
-262 QISDNEDNEE
+262 
-272 YSGADNAEYSD
+272 
-283 ADYDEEYDEDS
+283 EYDEDS
-294 EDYSQADNWNQVDA
+294 EDDTQADNWNQVDA
-308 LGRERVSKVNEET
+308 LGRERVSKVNEES
-321 DEDEEAERE
+321 DEDEEAESE
-330 DRTGIRSLAEAIVA
+330 DHTGMRSLAEAIVA
-344 GKEERKAS
+344 GKEERKTS
-352 RNKNKDDEDLSED
+352 KYNKKKDDEEVLED

-370 DDNISDDDDEY
+370 DDNISDDDNEY

-409 AEKNTPK
+409 AEKNIPK
-416 LTPEEI
+416 LTAEEI

-456 EQVKSVSNTPSDKYK
+456 EQVKGTSGTPSDKYK

-481 LESEDMLSGK
+481 LESEDMLSGN

-504 EFDKNKEGKVSNIGE
+504 EFDKDKEGKVSNIGE

-576 DNNEIRPTIEDDD
+576 DNDEIRPTIEDDDNNEIRPAIEDDD
-589 SYLDDDEDVYDDS
+589 SYLDDDDEDVYDDS
-602 VDETEKTPETV
+602 ADTTENVKESENVSEVEEVEESEIINEPENVIEAENTPETAEENSATENTANVEEIKETESIPEAETV
-613 EENSVSEN
+613 EE
-621 TVDVEEK
+621 
-628 KESENISES
+628 
-637 ETNKETANI
+637 A
-646 SEAETNEESKNIP
+646 
-659 EVEAV
+659 
-664 EESKDIQ
+664 
-671 EPEEVEAS
+671 
-679 ENKPEAEES
+679 
-688 ENVPEIDAVEASA
+688 
-701 IVNEQENV
+701 
-709 PETVEESSV
+709 
-718 SENTIN
+718 
-724 SEETKET
+724 
-731 ENISETEINEE
+731 
-742 SKDIPEV
+742 KDIPEV
-749 ETVGESKDIP
+749 ETVAEAKDIPEAETAEEAKDIP
-759 EVKEVETPATVNETK
+759 EVETVEEAKDIPEVETIVESDEYSKVNE
-774 NVVEPEEDNKTS
+774 E
-786 EVSAPIEEVKT
+786 SAPIEEIRNS
-797 LEETK
+797 EET
-802 EEKTVEAV
+802 EEVKSVETVSDE
-810 SDEIE
+810 DEIE

-847 SVFENTESEA
+847 SVFENTEEEV
-857 ETETAKAE
+857 ETKVEMTKPE

-874 TLDEVL
+874 TLEEVL

-887 SDKPKDNEANELK
+887 ADKTNDNEADELK
-900 DNATVESED
+900 
-909 SEASDSE
+909 
-916 ISGETSSE
+916 
-924 ESDIKTENEE
+924 
-934 ARDVLKALEQ
+934 
-944 VEETSDEVSSDI
+944 
-956 LENANE
+956 ENANE
-962 TSDKVAENSDE
+962 MSEEATENADE
-973 TSDEVSENAN
+973 TIDEVSENAN
-983 EASDKEAGNADEVS
+983 ETSEEATENAYETIDEVS
-997 DKEAED
+997 
-1003 VNKENVNETLDT
+1003 ENANET
-1015 KSESDS
+1015 SE
-1021 KKSVEKSGD
+1021 EA
-1030 ETDKSSVPSTG
+1030 TDKSSVASAG

-1050 EEYRSLFNDFVGTGS
+1050 KEYRSLFNDFVGTGS

-1228 AIDEMGELA
+1228 TIDEMGELA

>member
-1 MDKYEYNVKSDQ
+1 MYEYNVKSDQ

-173 NDGKYVDKAKE
+173 NDGKYVDKARE

-203 NVTKSDTVSK
+203 NVAKSNIASSNIVST
-213 EAAKNITGVSN
+213 EDSKNITSVSN
-224 GESDNLEVNASN
+224 GESDNLEVNAPN
-236 VNAGYVNTTSM
+236 VNAG
-247 SNSIED
+247 SID
-253 LSEMASENK
+253 
-262 QISDNEDNEE
+262 
-272 YSGADNAEYSD
+272 
-283 ADYDEEYDEDS
+283 EYDEDS
-294 EDYSQADNWNQVDA
+294 EDDTQADNWNQVDA
-308 LGRERVSKVNEET
+308 LGRERVSKVNEES
-321 DEDEEAERE
+321 DEDEEAESE
-330 DRTGIRSLAEAIVA
+330 DHTGMRSLAEAIVA
-344 GKEERKAS
+344 GKEERKTS
-352 RNKNKDDEDLSED
+352 KYNKKKDDEEVLED

-409 AEKNTPK
+409 AEKNIPK
-416 LTPEEI
+416 LTAEEI

-456 EQVKSVSNTPSDKYK
+456 EQVKGTSGTPSDKYK

-481 LESEDMLSGK
+481 LESEDMLSGN
-491 SDLRKKD
+491 SDLKKKD

-504 EFDKNKEGKVSNIGE
+504 EFDKDKEGKVSNIGE

-576 DNNEIRPTIEDDD
+576 DNDEIRPTIEDDDNNEIRPAIEDDD
-589 SYLDDDEDVYDDS
+589 SYLDDDDEDVYDDS
-602 VDETEKTPETV
+602 ADTTENV
-613 EENSVSEN
+613 
-621 TVDVEEK
+621 
-628 KESENISES
+628 KESENVSEVEEVEES
-637 ETNKETANI
+637 EIINEPENVIETENTPETAEENSATENTVNVEEIKET
-646 SEAETNEESKNIP
+646 ESIP
-659 EVEAV
+659 EVE
-664 EESKDIQ
+664 
-671 EPEEVEAS
+671 
-679 ENKPEAEES
+679 
-688 ENVPEIDAVEASA
+688 
-701 IVNEQENV
+701 
-709 PETVEESSV
+709 TVEGA
-718 SENTIN
+718 
-724 SEETKET
+724 
-731 ENISETEINEE
+731 
-742 SKDIPEV
+742 KDIPEV
-749 ETVGESKDIP
+749 ETVEEAKDIPEAETAEEAKDIP
-759 EVKEVETPATVNETK
+759 EVETVEEAKDIPEVETIVESDEYSKVNE
-774 NVVEPEEDNKTS
+774 E
-786 EVSAPIEEVKT
+786 SAPIEEIRNS
-797 LEETK
+797 EET
-802 EEKTVEAV
+802 EEVKSVETVSDE
-810 SDEIE
+810 DEIE

-847 SVFENTESEA
+847 SVFENTEEEV
-857 ETETAKAE
+857 ETKVEMTKPE

-874 TLDEVL
+874 TLEEVL

-887 SDKPKDNEANELK
+887 ADKTNDNEADELK
-900 DNATVESED
+900 
-909 SEASDSE
+909 
-916 ISGETSSE
+916 
-924 ESDIKTENEE
+924 
-934 ARDVLKALEQ
+934 
-944 VEETSDEVSSDI
+944 
-956 LENANE
+956 ENANE
-962 TSDKVAENSDE
+962 TPEEATENADE
-973 TSDEVSENAN
+973 TIDEVSENAN
-983 EASDKEAGNADEVS
+983 ETSEETTENTDETIDEVS
-997 DKEAED
+997 
-1003 VNKENVNETLDT
+1003 ENANET
-1015 KSESDS
+1015 SE
-1021 KKSVEKSGD
+1021 EA
-1030 ETDKSSVPSTG
+1030 TDKSSVASAG

-1050 EEYRSLFNDFVGTGS
+1050 KEYRSLFNDFVGTGS

-1228 AIDEMGELA
+1228 IIDEMGELA

>member
-1 MDKYEYNVKSDQ
+1 LDKYEYNVKSDQ

-173 NDGKYVDKAKE
+173 NDGKYVDKARE

-203 NVTKSDTVSK
+203 NVAKSNIASSNIVST
-213 EAAKNITGVSN
+213 EDSKNITSVSN
-224 GESDNLEVNASN
+224 GESDNLEVNAPN
-236 VNAGYVNTTSM
+236 VNAG
-247 SNSIED
+247 SID
-253 LSEMASENK
+253 
-262 QISDNEDNEE
+262 
-272 YSGADNAEYSD
+272 
-283 ADYDEEYDEDS
+283 EYDEDS
-294 EDYSQADNWNQVDA
+294 EDDTQADNWNQVDA
-308 LGRERVSKVNEET
+308 LGRERVSKVNEES
-321 DEDEEAERE
+321 DEDEEAESE
-330 DRTGIRSLAEAIVA
+330 DHTGMRSLAEAIVA
-344 GKEERKAS
+344 GKEERKTS
-352 RNKNKDDEDLSED
+352 KYNKKKDDEEVLED

-409 AEKNTPK
+409 AEKNIPK
-416 LTPEEI
+416 LTAEEI

-456 EQVKSVSNTPSDKYK
+456 EQVKGTSGTPSDKYK

-481 LESEDMLSGK
+481 LESEDMLSGN

-504 EFDKNKEGKVSNIGE
+504 EFDKDKEGKVSNIGE

-576 DNNEIRPTIEDDD
+576 DNDEIRPTIEEDDNNEILPAIEDDD
-589 SYLDDDEDVYDDS
+589 SYLDDDDEDVYDDS
-602 VDETEKTPETV
+602 ADTTENV
-613 EENSVSEN
+613 
-621 TVDVEEK
+621 
-628 KESENISES
+628 KESENVSEVEEVEES
-637 ETNKETANI
+637 EIINEPENVIEAENTPETAEENSATENTVNVEEIKET
-646 SEAETNEESKNIP
+646 ESIP
-659 EVEAV
+659 EV
-664 EESKDIQ
+664 K
-671 EPEEVEAS
+671 
-679 ENKPEAEES
+679 
-688 ENVPEIDAVEASA
+688 
-701 IVNEQENV
+701 
-709 PETVEESSV
+709 TVEEA
-718 SENTIN
+718 
-724 SEETKET
+724 
-731 ENISETEINEE
+731 
-742 SKDIPEV
+742 KDIPEV
-749 ETVGESKDIP
+749 ETVGEAKDIP
-759 EVKEVETPATVNETK
+759 EVETVEEAKDIPEAETVGEAKDIPEVETIVESDEYSKVNE
-774 NVVEPEEDNKTS
+774 E
-786 EVSAPIEEVKT
+786 SAPIEEIRNS
-797 LEETK
+797 EET
-802 EEKTVEAV
+802 EEVKSVETVSDE
-810 SDEIE
+810 DEIE

-847 SVFENTESEA
+847 SVFENTEEEV
-857 ETETAKAE
+857 ETKVEMTKPE

-874 TLDEVL
+874 TLEEVL

-887 SDKPKDNEANELK
+887 ADKTNDNESDELK
-900 DNATVESED
+900 ENTN
-909 SEASDSE
+909 
-916 ISGETSSE
+916 ETSE
-924 ESDIKTENEE
+924 EATEN
-934 ARDVLKALEQ
+934 AD
-944 VEETSDEVSSDI
+944 ETIDEV

-962 TSDKVAENSDE
+962 TSEEATENADE
-973 TSDEVSENAN
+973 TIDEVSENAN
-983 EASDKEAGNADEVS
+983 ETSEEA
-997 DKEAED
+997 
-1003 VNKENVNETLDT
+1003 
-1015 KSESDS
+1015 
-1021 KKSVEKSGD
+1021 
-1030 ETDKSSVPSTG
+1030 TDKSSVASAD

-1152 QAGNLMPNTIV
+1152 QAGNLMPNTII

-1228 AIDEMGELA
+1228 IIDEMGELA

>member
-173 NDGKYVDKAKE
+173 NDGKYVDKARE

-203 NVTKSDTVSK
+203 NVAKSNIASSNIVST
-213 EAAKNITGVSN
+213 EDSKNITSVSN
-224 GESDNLEVNASN
+224 DESDNLEVNASN
-236 VNAGYVNTTSM
+236 VNAG
-247 SNSIED
+247 SID
-253 LSEMASENK
+253 
-262 QISDNEDNEE
+262 
-272 YSGADNAEYSD
+272 
-283 ADYDEEYDEDS
+283 EYDEDS
-294 EDYSQADNWNQVDA
+294 EDDTQADNWNQVDA
-308 LGRERVSKVNEET
+308 LGRERVSKVNEES
-321 DEDEEAERE
+321 DEDEEAESE
-330 DRTGIRSLAEAIVA
+330 DHTGMRSLAEAIVA
-344 GKEERKAS
+344 GKEERKTS
-352 RNKNKDDEDLSED
+352 KYNKKKDDEEVLED

-409 AEKNTPK
+409 AEKNIPK
-416 LTPEEI
+416 LTAEEI

-456 EQVKSVSNTPSDKYK
+456 EQVKGTSGTPSDKYK

-481 LESEDMLSGK
+481 LESEDMLSGN

-504 EFDKNKEGKVSNIGE
+504 EFDKDKEGKVSNIGE

-576 DNNEIRPTIEDDD
+576 DNDEIRPTIEDDDNNEIRPAIEDDD
-589 SYLDDDEDVYDDS
+589 SYLDDDDEDVYDDS
-602 VDETEKTPETV
+602 ADTTENVKESENVSEVEEVEESEIINEPENVIEAENTPETAEENSATENTANVEEIKETESIPEVETV
-613 EENSVSEN
+613 EE
-621 TVDVEEK
+621 
-628 KESENISES
+628 
-637 ETNKETANI
+637 A
-646 SEAETNEESKNIP
+646 
-659 EVEAV
+659 
-664 EESKDIQ
+664 KDITK
-671 EPEEVEAS
+671 A
-679 ENKPEAEES
+679 
-688 ENVPEIDAVEASA
+688 
-701 IVNEQENV
+701 
-709 PETVEESSV
+709 ETVEEA
-718 SENTIN
+718 
-724 SEETKET
+724 
-731 ENISETEINEE
+731 
-742 SKDIPEV
+742 KDIPEV
-749 ETVGESKDIP
+749 ETIVESDEYSK
-759 EVKEVETPATVNETK
+759 VNE
-774 NVVEPEEDNKTS
+774 E
-786 EVSAPIEEVKT
+786 SAPIEEIRNSEDTEEVKPV
-797 LEETK
+797 ET
-802 EEKTVEAV
+802 V
-810 SDEIE
+810 SDEDEIE

-847 SVFENTESEA
+847 SVFENTEEEV
-857 ETETAKAE
+857 ETKVEMTKPE

-874 TLDEVL
+874 TLEEVL

-887 SDKPKDNEANELK
+887 ADKLKENANE
-900 DNATVESED
+900 TPE
-909 SEASDSE
+909 EA
-916 ISGETSSE
+916 
-924 ESDIKTENEE
+924 TEN
-934 ARDVLKALEQ
+934 AD
-944 VEETSDEVSSDI
+944 ETIDEV

-962 TSDKVAENSDE
+962 ISEETTENTDE
-973 TSDEVSENAN
+973 TIDEVSENAN
-983 EASDKEAGNADEVS
+983 ETSEEA
-997 DKEAED
+997 
-1003 VNKENVNETLDT
+1003 
-1015 KSESDS
+1015 
-1021 KKSVEKSGD
+1021 
-1030 ETDKSSVPSTG
+1030 TDMSSVASAD

-1070 ADTLDNLINKFVMD
+1070 ADILDNLINKFVMD
-1084 GTSKTNNVIITGSA
+1084 GTSKTNNLIITGSA

-1152 QAGNLMPNTIV
+1152 QAGNLMPNTII

-1228 AIDEMGELA
+1228 IIDEMGELA

>member
-203 NVTKSDTVSK
+203 NVAKSNTASSNTVSK
-213 EAAKNITGVSN
+213 EVSKNITGVSN
-224 GESDNLEVNASN
+224 GESDNLEANTSN
-236 VNAGYVNTTSM
+236 VNAGSVNATSM
-247 SNSIED
+247 SNSIDD
-253 LSEMASENK
+253 LTEMASANK

-308 LGRERVSKVNEET
+308 LGRERVSKVSEET
-321 DEDEEAERE
+321 DEDEEAESE
-330 DRTGIRSLAEAIVA
+330 DHTGIRSLAEAIVA

-352 RNKNKDDEDLSED
+352 KYNKKKDDEDLSED

-416 LTPEEI
+416 LTAEEI

-456 EQVKSVSNTPSDKYK
+456 EQIKSTSGTPSDKYK
-471 GMTADEISKS
+471 GMSADEISKS
-481 LESEDMLSGK
+481 LESEDMLSGN

-576 DNNEIRPTIEDDD
+576 DNNEIRPTIEEDD
-589 SYLDDDEDVYDDS
+589 SYLDDDDEDVYDDS
-602 VDETEKTPETV
+602 VDETE
-613 EENSVSEN
+613 
-621 TVDVEEK
+621 DV
-628 KESENISES
+628 KE
-637 ETNKETANI
+637 
-646 SEAETNEESKNIP
+646 
-659 EVEAV
+659 
-664 EESKDIQ
+664 
-671 EPEEVEAS
+671 S
-679 ENKPEAEES
+679 ENKPEAEELETLPEVEEVETS
-688 ENVPEIDAVEASA
+688 ANVNATENEPE
-701 IVNEQENV
+701 VNE
-709 PETVEESSV
+709 ESKD
-718 SENTIN
+718 I
-724 SEETKET
+724 SEEEAV
-731 ENISETEINEE
+731 EE

-749 ETVGESKDIP
+749 ETVEESK
-759 EVKEVETPATVNETK
+759 
-774 NVVEPEEDNKTS
+774 EDNKAS
-786 EVSAPIEEVKT
+786 EVSAPIEEVRT

-815 DDLIDEPT
+815 DDLIDGPT

-847 SVFENTESEA
+847 SVFENTEEEVKA
-857 ETETAKAE
+857 KTEMTKSE

-874 TLDEVL
+874 TLDEVM
-880 AEFKDNE
+880 AEFKN
-887 SDKPKDNEANELK
+887 NEA
-900 DNATVESED
+900 AESED
-909 SEASDSE
+909 SEVSDSD
-916 ISGETSSE
+916 ISDKTLSG
-924 ESDIKTENEE
+924 ESDIKTNNDE

-944 VEETSDEVSSDI
+944 VEETTDEVSDDI

-962 TSDKVAENSDE
+962 ASEEVA
-973 TSDEVSENAN
+973 
-983 EASDKEAGNADEVS
+983 
-997 DKEAED
+997 
-1003 VNKENVNETLDT
+1003 ENVNEVSEEAAENVNEVSEEVTEEVTEDVNETLET
-1015 KSESDS
+1015 ESESNSKKSVEESESDS
-1021 KKSVEKSGD
+1021 KKSVEKPED
-1030 ETDKSSVPSTG
+1030 KTDKSSVASTG

-1152 QAGNLMPNTIV
+1152 QAGNLMPNTII

>member
-173 NDGKYVDKAKE
+173 NDGKYVDKARE

-203 NVTKSDTVSK
+203 NVAKSNIVST
-213 EAAKNITGVSN
+213 EDSKNITSVSN
-224 GESDNLEVNASN
+224 GESDNLEVNAPN
-236 VNAGYVNTTSM
+236 VNAG
-247 SNSIED
+247 SID
-253 LSEMASENK
+253 
-262 QISDNEDNEE
+262 
-272 YSGADNAEYSD
+272 
-283 ADYDEEYDEDS
+283 EYDEDS
-294 EDYSQADNWNQVDA
+294 EDNTQADNWNQVDA
-308 LGRERVSKVNEET
+308 LGRERVSKVNEES
-321 DEDEEAERE
+321 DEDEEAESE
-330 DRTGIRSLAEAIVA
+330 DHTGMRSLAEAIVA
-344 GKEERKAS
+344 GKEERKTS
-352 RNKNKDDEDLSED
+352 KYNKKKDDEEVLED

-409 AEKNTPK
+409 AEKNIPK
-416 LTPEEI
+416 LTAEEI

-456 EQVKSVSNTPSDKYK
+456 EQVKGTSGTPSDKYK

-481 LESEDMLSGK
+481 LESEDMLSGN

-504 EFDKNKEGKVSNIGE
+504 EFDKDKEGKVSNIGE

-576 DNNEIRPTIEDDD
+576 DNDEIRPTIEDDDNNEIRPAIEDDD
-589 SYLDDDEDVYDDS
+589 SYLDDDDEDVYDDS
-602 VDETEKTPETV
+602 ADTTENVKESENVSEVEEVKESEIINEPENVIEAENTPETAEENSATENTANVEEIKETESIPEVETV
-613 EENSVSEN
+613 EE
-621 TVDVEEK
+621 
-628 KESENISES
+628 
-637 ETNKETANI
+637 A
-646 SEAETNEESKNIP
+646 
-659 EVEAV
+659 
-664 EESKDIQ
+664 KDITK
-671 EPEEVEAS
+671 A
-679 ENKPEAEES
+679 
-688 ENVPEIDAVEASA
+688 
-701 IVNEQENV
+701 
-709 PETVEESSV
+709 ETVEEA
-718 SENTIN
+718 
-724 SEETKET
+724 
-731 ENISETEINEE
+731 
-742 SKDIPEV
+742 KDIPEV
-749 ETVGESKDIP
+749 ETIVESDEYSK
-759 EVKEVETPATVNETK
+759 VNE
-774 NVVEPEEDNKTS
+774 E
-786 EVSAPIEEVKT
+786 SAPIEEIRNSEDTEEVKPV
-797 LEETK
+797 ET
-802 EEKTVEAV
+802 V
-810 SDEIE
+810 SDEDEIE

-847 SVFENTESEA
+847 SVFENTEEEV
-857 ETETAKAE
+857 ETKVEMTKPE

-874 TLDEVL
+874 TLEEVL

-887 SDKPKDNEANELK
+887 ADKLKENANE
-900 DNATVESED
+900 TPE
-909 SEASDSE
+909 EA
-916 ISGETSSE
+916 
-924 ESDIKTENEE
+924 TEN
-934 ARDVLKALEQ
+934 AD
-944 VEETSDEVSSDI
+944 ETIDEV

-962 TSDKVAENSDE
+962 TSEETTENTDE
-973 TSDEVSENAN
+973 TIDEVSENAN
-983 EASDKEAGNADEVS
+983 ETSEEA
-997 DKEAED
+997 
-1003 VNKENVNETLDT
+1003 
-1015 KSESDS
+1015 
-1021 KKSVEKSGD
+1021 
-1030 ETDKSSVPSTG
+1030 TDKSSVASAG

-1070 ADTLDNLINKFVMD
+1070 ADILDNLINKFVMD
-1084 GTSKTNNVIITGSA
+1084 GTSKTNNLIITGSA

-1152 QAGNLMPNTIV
+1152 QAGNLMPNTII

-1228 AIDEMGELA
+1228 IIDEMGELA

>member
-173 NDGKYVDKAKE
+173 NDGKYVDKARE

-203 NVTKSDTVSK
+203 NVAKSNIASSNIVST
-213 EAAKNITGVSN
+213 EDSKNITSVSN
-224 GESDNLEVNASN
+224 GESDNLEVNAPN
-236 VNAGYVNTTSM
+236 VNAG
-247 SNSIED
+247 SID
-253 LSEMASENK
+253 
-262 QISDNEDNEE
+262 
-272 YSGADNAEYSD
+272 
-283 ADYDEEYDEDS
+283 EYDEDS
-294 EDYSQADNWNQVDA
+294 EDDTQADNWNQVDA
-308 LGRERVSKVNEET
+308 LGRERVSKVNEES
-321 DEDEEAERE
+321 DEDEEAESE
-330 DRTGIRSLAEAIVA
+330 DHTGMRSLAEAIVA
-344 GKEERKAS
+344 GKEERKTS
-352 RNKNKDDEDLSED
+352 KYNKKKDDEEVLED

-409 AEKNTPK
+409 AEKNIPK
-416 LTPEEI
+416 LTAEEI

-456 EQVKSVSNTPSDKYK
+456 EQVKGTSGTPSDKYK

-481 LESEDMLSGK
+481 LESEDMLSGN

-504 EFDKNKEGKVSNIGE
+504 EFDKDKEGKVSNIGE

-576 DNNEIRPTIEDDD
+576 DNDEIRPTIEDDDNNEIRPAIEDDD
-589 SYLDDDEDVYDDS
+589 SYLDDDDEDVYDDS
-602 VDETEKTPETV
+602 ADTTENVKESENVSEVEEVEESEIINEPENVIEAENTPETAEKNSAIENTVNVEEIKETESIPEAETVGEAKDISEVETV
-613 EENSVSEN
+613 EE
-621 TVDVEEK
+621 
-628 KESENISES
+628 
-637 ETNKETANI
+637 
-646 SEAETNEESKNIP
+646 P
-659 EVEAV
+659 
-664 EESKDIQ
+664 
-671 EPEEVEAS
+671 
-679 ENKPEAEES
+679 
-688 ENVPEIDAVEASA
+688 
-701 IVNEQENV
+701 
-709 PETVEESSV
+709 
-718 SENTIN
+718 
-724 SEETKET
+724 
-731 ENISETEINEE
+731 
-742 SKDIPEV
+742 KDIPEV
-749 ETVGESKDIP
+749 ETAEEAKDIP
-759 EVKEVETPATVNETK
+759 EAETVGEAKDISEVETIVESDEYSKVNE
-774 NVVEPEEDNKTS
+774 E
-786 EVSAPIEEVKT
+786 SAPIEEIRNS
-797 LEETK
+797 EET
-802 EEKTVEAV
+802 EEVKSVETVSDE
-810 SDEIE
+810 DEIE

-847 SVFENTESEA
+847 SVFENTEEEV
-857 ETETAKAE
+857 ETKVEMTKPE

-874 TLDEVL
+874 TLEEVL

-887 SDKPKDNEANELK
+887 ADKTNDNEADELK
-900 DNATVESED
+900 
-909 SEASDSE
+909 
-916 ISGETSSE
+916 
-924 ESDIKTENEE
+924 
-934 ARDVLKALEQ
+934 
-944 VEETSDEVSSDI
+944 
-956 LENANE
+956 ENANE
-962 TSDKVAENSDE
+962 TPEEATENADE
-973 TSDEVSENAN
+973 TIDEVSENAN
-983 EASDKEAGNADEVS
+983 ETSEETTENTDETIDEVS
-997 DKEAED
+997 
-1003 VNKENVNETLDT
+1003 ENANET
-1015 KSESDS
+1015 SE
-1021 KKSVEKSGD
+1021 EA
-1030 ETDKSSVPSTG
+1030 TDKSSVASAD

-1050 EEYRSLFNDFVGTGS
+1050 KEYRSLFNDFVGTGS

-1228 AIDEMGELA
+1228 IIDEMGELA

>member
-173 NDGKYVDKAKE
+173 NDGKYVDKARE

-203 NVTKSDTVSK
+203 NVAKSNIASSNIVST
-213 EAAKNITGVSN
+213 EDSKNITSVSN
-224 GESDNLEVNASN
+224 GESDNLEVNAPN
-236 VNAGYVNTTSM
+236 VNAG
-247 SNSIED
+247 SID
-253 LSEMASENK
+253 
-262 QISDNEDNEE
+262 
-272 YSGADNAEYSD
+272 
-283 ADYDEEYDEDS
+283 EYDEDS
-294 EDYSQADNWNQVDA
+294 EDDTQADNWNQVDA
-308 LGRERVSKVNEET
+308 LGRERVSKVNEESN
-321 DEDEEAERE
+321 EDEEAESE
-330 DRTGIRSLAEAIVA
+330 DHTGMRSLAEAIVA
-344 GKEERKAS
+344 GKEERKTLKY
-352 RNKNKDDEDLSED
+352 NKKKDDEEVLED

-409 AEKNTPK
+409 AEKNIPK
-416 LTPEEI
+416 LTAEEI

-456 EQVKSVSNTPSDKYK
+456 EQVKGTSGTPSDKYK

-481 LESEDMLSGK
+481 LESEDMLSGN

-504 EFDKNKEGKVSNIGE
+504 EFDKDKEGKVSNIGE

-576 DNNEIRPTIEDDD
+576 DNDEIRPTIEDDD
-589 SYLDDDEDVYDDS
+589 NNEIRPAIEDDDSYLDYDDEDVYDDS
-602 VDETEKTPETV
+602 SDTTENVKESENVSEVEDVEESEIINEPENVIEAENTPETAEENSTTENTVNVEEIKETESIPEVETV
-613 EENSVSEN
+613 EE
-621 TVDVEEK
+621 
-628 KESENISES
+628 
-637 ETNKETANI
+637 A
-646 SEAETNEESKNIP
+646 
-659 EVEAV
+659 
-664 EESKDIQ
+664 
-671 EPEEVEAS
+671 
-679 ENKPEAEES
+679 
-688 ENVPEIDAVEASA
+688 
-701 IVNEQENV
+701 
-709 PETVEESSV
+709 
-718 SENTIN
+718 
-724 SEETKET
+724 
-731 ENISETEINEE
+731 
-742 SKDIPEV
+742 KDIPEV
-749 ETVGESKDIP
+749 ETVAEAKDIPEAETAEEAKDIP
-759 EVKEVETPATVNETK
+759 EVETVEEAKDIPEVETIVESAEYSKVNE
-774 NVVEPEEDNKTS
+774 E
-786 EVSAPIEEVKT
+786 SAPIEEIRNS
-797 LEETK
+797 EET
-802 EEKTVEAV
+802 EEVKSVETVSDE
-810 SDEIE
+810 DEIE

-847 SVFENTESEA
+847 SVFENTEEEV
-857 ETETAKAE
+857 ETKVEMTKPE

-874 TLDEVL
+874 TLEEVL

-887 SDKPKDNEANELK
+887 ADKTNDNEADEL
-900 DNATVESED
+900 
-909 SEASDSE
+909 
-916 ISGETSSE
+916 
-924 ESDIKTENEE
+924 
-934 ARDVLKALEQ
+934 
-944 VEETSDEVSSDI
+944 
-956 LENANE
+956 
-962 TSDKVAENSDE
+962 
-973 TSDEVSENAN
+973 
-983 EASDKEAGNADEVS
+983 
-997 DKEAED
+997 
-1003 VNKENVNETLDT
+1003 KENVNET
-1015 KSESDS
+1015 SE
-1021 KKSVEKSGD
+1021 EAAENAD
-1030 ETDKSSVPSTG
+1030 ETIEEVSENVNETSEEATENVDETIDEVSENVNETSEEATDKSSVASAG

-1070 ADTLDNLINKFVMD
+1070 ADILDNLINKFVMD
-1084 GTSKTNNVIITGSA
+1084 GTSKTNNLIITGSA

-1228 AIDEMGELA
+1228 TIDEMGELA

>member
-173 NDGKYVDKAKE
+173 NDGKYVDKARE

-203 NVTKSDTVSK
+203 NVAKSNIASSNIVST
-213 EAAKNITGVSN
+213 EDSKNITSVSN
-224 GESDNLEVNASN
+224 GESDNLEVNAPN
-236 VNAGYVNTTSM
+236 VNAG
-247 SNSIED
+247 SID
-253 LSEMASENK
+253 
-262 QISDNEDNEE
+262 
-272 YSGADNAEYSD
+272 
-283 ADYDEEYDEDS
+283 EYDEDS
-294 EDYSQADNWNQVDA
+294 EDDTQADNWNQVDA
-308 LGRERVSKVNEET
+308 LGRERVSKVNEES
-321 DEDEEAERE
+321 DEDEEAESE
-330 DRTGIRSLAEAIVA
+330 DHTGMRSLAEAIVA
-344 GKEERKAS
+344 GKEERKTLKY
-352 RNKNKDDEDLSED
+352 NKKKDDEEVLED

-409 AEKNTPK
+409 AEKNIPK
-416 LTPEEI
+416 LTAEEI

-456 EQVKSVSNTPSDKYK
+456 EQVKGTSGTPSDKYK

-481 LESEDMLSGK
+481 LESEDMLSGN

-504 EFDKNKEGKVSNIGE
+504 EFDKDKEGKVSNIGE

-576 DNNEIRPTIEDDD
+576 DNDEIRPTIEDDDNNEIRPAIEDDD
-589 SYLDDDEDVYDDS
+589 SYLDDDDEDVYDDS
-602 VDETEKTPETV
+602 ADTTENV
-613 EENSVSEN
+613 
-621 TVDVEEK
+621 
-628 KESENISES
+628 KESENVSEVEEVEES
-637 ETNKETANI
+637 EIINEPENVIEAENTPETAEENSATENTVNVEEIKET
-646 SEAETNEESKNIP
+646 ESIP
-659 EVEAV
+659 EVET
-664 EESKDIQ
+664 
-671 EPEEVEAS
+671 
-679 ENKPEAEES
+679 AEE
-688 ENVPEIDAVEASA
+688 A
-701 IVNEQENV
+701 
-709 PETVEESSV
+709 
-718 SENTIN
+718 
-724 SEETKET
+724 
-731 ENISETEINEE
+731 
-742 SKDIPEV
+742 KDIPEV
-749 ETVGESKDIP
+749 ETVEESKDIP
-759 EVKEVETPATVNETK
+759 EAETAEEAKDIPEAEIVKEAKDIPEVETIVESDEYSKVNE
-774 NVVEPEEDNKTS
+774 E
-786 EVSAPIEEVKT
+786 SAPIEEIRNS
-797 LEETK
+797 EET
-802 EEKTVEAV
+802 EEVKSVETVSDE
-810 SDEIE
+810 DEIE

-847 SVFENTESEA
+847 SVFENTEEEV
-857 ETETAKAE
+857 ETKVEMTKPE

-874 TLDEVL
+874 TLEEVL

-887 SDKPKDNEANELK
+887 ADKTNDNEADELK
-900 DNATVESED
+900 
-909 SEASDSE
+909 
-916 ISGETSSE
+916 
-924 ESDIKTENEE
+924 
-934 ARDVLKALEQ
+934 
-944 VEETSDEVSSDI
+944 
-956 LENANE
+956 ENANE
-962 TSDKVAENSDE
+962 TPEEATENADE
-973 TSDEVSENAN
+973 TIDEVSENAN
-983 EASDKEAGNADEVS
+983 ETSEEATENADETIDEVS
-997 DKEAED
+997 
-1003 VNKENVNETLDT
+1003 ENANET
-1015 KSESDS
+1015 SE
-1021 KKSVEKSGD
+1021 EA
-1030 ETDKSSVPSTG
+1030 TDKSSVASAG

-1070 ADTLDNLINKFVMD
+1070 ADILDNLINKFVMD
-1084 GTSKTNNVIITGSA
+1084 GTSKTNNLIITGSA

-1152 QAGNLMPNTIV
+1152 QAGNLMPNTII

-1228 AIDEMGELA
+1228 IIDEMGELA

-1273 GKIFGRIHKNKDDM
+1273 GKIFVRIHKNKDDM

>member
-173 NDGKYVDKAKE
+173 NDGKYVDKARE

-203 NVTKSDTVSK
+203 NVAKSNIASSNIVST
-213 EAAKNITGVSN
+213 EDSKNITSVSN
-224 GESDNLEVNASN
+224 GESDNLEVNTPN
-236 VNAGYVNTTSM
+236 VNAG
-247 SNSIED
+247 SID
-253 LSEMASENK
+253 
-262 QISDNEDNEE
+262 
-272 YSGADNAEYSD
+272 
-283 ADYDEEYDEDS
+283 EYDEDS
-294 EDYSQADNWNQVDA
+294 EDDTQADNWNQVDA
-308 LGRERVSKVNEET
+308 LGRERVSKVNEES
-321 DEDEEAERE
+321 DEDEEAESE
-330 DRTGIRSLAEAIVA
+330 DHTGMRSLAEAIVA
-344 GKEERKAS
+344 GKEERKTS
-352 RNKNKDDEDLSED
+352 KYNKKKDDEEVLED

-409 AEKNTPK
+409 AEKNIPK
-416 LTPEEI
+416 LTAEEI

-456 EQVKSVSNTPSDKYK
+456 EQVKGTSDTPSDKYK

-481 LESEDMLSGK
+481 LESEDMLSGN

-504 EFDKNKEGKVSNIGE
+504 EFDKDKEGKVSNIGE

-576 DNNEIRPTIEDDD
+576 DNDEIRPTIEDDDNNEIRPAIEDDD
-589 SYLDDDEDVYDDS
+589 SYLDDDDEDLYDDS
-602 VDETEKTPETV
+602 ADTTENVKESENVSEVEEVEESEIINEPENVIEAENTPETAEENSATENTANVEEIKETESIPEAETV
-613 EENSVSEN
+613 EE
-621 TVDVEEK
+621 
-628 KESENISES
+628 
-637 ETNKETANI
+637 A
-646 SEAETNEESKNIP
+646 
-659 EVEAV
+659 
-664 EESKDIQ
+664 
-671 EPEEVEAS
+671 
-679 ENKPEAEES
+679 
-688 ENVPEIDAVEASA
+688 
-701 IVNEQENV
+701 
-709 PETVEESSV
+709 
-718 SENTIN
+718 
-724 SEETKET
+724 
-731 ENISETEINEE
+731 
-742 SKDIPEV
+742 KDIPEV
-749 ETVGESKDIP
+749 ETVAEAKDIPEAETAEEAKDIP
-759 EVKEVETPATVNETK
+759 EVETVEEAKDIPEVETIVESDEYSKVNE
-774 NVVEPEEDNKTS
+774 E
-786 EVSAPIEEVKT
+786 SAPIEEIRNS
-797 LEETK
+797 EET
-802 EEKTVEAV
+802 EEVKSVETVSDE
-810 SDEIE
+810 DEIE

-847 SVFENTESEA
+847 SVFENTEEEV
-857 ETETAKAE
+857 ETKVEMTKPE

-874 TLDEVL
+874 TLEEVL

-887 SDKPKDNEANELK
+887 ADKTNDNEADELK
-900 DNATVESED
+900 ENANETPE
-909 SEASDSE
+909 EA
-916 ISGETSSE
+916 
-924 ESDIKTENEE
+924 TEN
-934 ARDVLKALEQ
+934 AD
-944 VEETSDEVSSDI
+944 ETIDEV

-962 TSDKVAENSDE
+962 TSEETTENTDE
-973 TSDEVSENAN
+973 TIDEVSENAN
-983 EASDKEAGNADEVS
+983 ETSEEA
-997 DKEAED
+997 
-1003 VNKENVNETLDT
+1003 
-1015 KSESDS
+1015 
-1021 KKSVEKSGD
+1021 
-1030 ETDKSSVPSTG
+1030 TDKSSVASAD

-1050 EEYRSLFNDFVGTGS
+1050 KEYRSLFNDFVGTGS

>member
-173 NDGKYVDKAKE
+173 NDGKYVDKARE

-203 NVTKSDTVSK
+203 NIASSNIASTEDS
-213 EAAKNITGVSN
+213 KNITSVSN
-224 GESDNLEVNASN
+224 GESDNLEVNAPD
-236 VNAGYVNTTSM
+236 VNAG
-247 SNSIED
+247 SI
-253 LSEMASENK
+253 
-262 QISDNEDNEE
+262 
-272 YSGADNAEYSD
+272 
-283 ADYDEEYDEDS
+283 DEHDEDS
-294 EDYSQADNWNQVDA
+294 EDDTQADNWNQVDA
-308 LGRERVSKVNEET
+308 LGRERVSKVNEES
-321 DEDEEAERE
+321 DEDEETESE
-330 DRTGIRSLAEAIVA
+330 DHTGMRSLAEAIVA
-344 GKEERKAS
+344 GKEERKTS
-352 RNKNKDDEDLSED
+352 KYNKKKDDEEVLED

-409 AEKNTPK
+409 AEKNIPK
-416 LTPEEI
+416 LTAEEI

-433 AALEAQRAADLA
+433 AALEAQKAADLA

-456 EQVKSVSNTPSDKYK
+456 EQAKGTSVAPSDKYK

-481 LESEDMLSGK
+481 LESEDMLSGN

-504 EFDKNKEGKVSNIGE
+504 EFDKDKEGKVSNIGE

-576 DNNEIRPTIEDDD
+576 DNNEIRPSIEDDDNNEIRPSIEDDD
-589 SYLDDDEDVYDDS
+589 SYLDDDDEDVYDDS
-602 VDETEKTPETV
+602 ADTTENTANIEEIKETESIPEAETV
-613 EENSVSEN
+613 EEAK
-621 TVDVEEK
+621 D
-628 KESENISES
+628 
-637 ETNKETANI
+637 
-646 SEAETNEESKNIP
+646 IP
-659 EVEAV
+659 ET
-664 EESKDIQ
+664 
-671 EPEEVEAS
+671 
-679 ENKPEAEES
+679 
-688 ENVPEIDAVEASA
+688 
-701 IVNEQENV
+701 
-709 PETVEESSV
+709 ETVEEA
-718 SENTIN
+718 
-724 SEETKET
+724 
-731 ENISETEINEE
+731 
-742 SKDIPEV
+742 KDIPEV
-749 ETVGESKDIP
+749 ETIEESDEYSK
-759 EVKEVETPATVNETK
+759 VNEES
-774 NVVEPEEDNKTS
+774 V
-786 EVSAPIEEVKT
+786 PIEEIRT
-797 LEETK
+797 SEETDET
-802 EEKTVEAV
+802 EEVRPVETVSDE
-810 SDEIE
+810 DEIE

-847 SVFENTESEA
+847 SVFENTEEEV
-857 ETETAKAE
+857 ETKVEMTKPE

-874 TLDEVL
+874 TLEEVL

-887 SDKPKDNEANELK
+887 TDKTNDNEADELK
-900 DNATVESED
+900 
-909 SEASDSE
+909 
-916 ISGETSSE
+916 
-924 ESDIKTENEE
+924 EN
-934 ARDVLKALEQ
+934 
-944 VEETSDEVSSDI
+944 T
-956 LENANE
+956 NE
-962 TSDKVAENSDE
+962 TSEEATENADE
-973 TSDEVSENAN
+973 TIDEVSENAN
-983 EASDKEAGNADEVS
+983 ETSEEA
-997 DKEAED
+997 
-1003 VNKENVNETLDT
+1003 
-1015 KSESDS
+1015 
-1021 KKSVEKSGD
+1021 
-1030 ETDKSSVPSTG
+1030 TDKSSVASAD

-1050 EEYRSLFNDFVGTGS
+1050 KEYRSLFNDFVGTGS

-1228 AIDEMGELA
+1228 TIDEMGELA

>member
-173 NDGKYVDKAKE
+173 NDGKYVDKARE

-203 NVTKSDTVSK
+203 NVAKSNIASSNIVST
-213 EAAKNITGVSN
+213 EESKNITSVSN
-224 GESDNLEVNASN
+224 GELDNLEVNAPN
-236 VNAGYVNTTSM
+236 VNAG
-247 SNSIED
+247 SID
-253 LSEMASENK
+253 
-262 QISDNEDNEE
+262 
-272 YSGADNAEYSD
+272 
-283 ADYDEEYDEDS
+283 EYDEDS
-294 EDYSQADNWNQVDA
+294 EDDTQADNWNQVDA
-308 LGRERVSKVNEET
+308 LGRERISKVNEES
-321 DEDEEAERE
+321 DEDEETESE
-330 DRTGIRSLAEAIVA
+330 DHTGMRSLAEAIVA
-344 GKEERKAS
+344 GKEERKTS
-352 RNKNKDDEDLSED
+352 KYNKKKDDEEVLED

-409 AEKNTPK
+409 AEKNIPK
-416 LTPEEI
+416 LTAEEI

-456 EQVKSVSNTPSDKYK
+456 EQVKGTSGTPSDKYK

-481 LESEDMLSGK
+481 LESEDMLSGN
-491 SDLRKKD
+491 SDLKKKD

-504 EFDKNKEGKVSNIGE
+504 EFDKDKEGKVSNIGE

-576 DNNEIRPTIEDDD
+576 DNDEIRPTIEDDDNNEIRPAIEDDD
-589 SYLDDDEDVYDDS
+589 SYLDDDDEDVYDDS
-602 VDETEKTPETV
+602 ADTTENV
-613 EENSVSEN
+613 
-621 TVDVEEK
+621 
-628 KESENISES
+628 KESENVSEVEEVEES
-637 ETNKETANI
+637 EIINEPENVIETENTPETAEENSATENTVNVEEIKET
-646 SEAETNEESKNIP
+646 ESIP
-659 EVEAV
+659 EVE
-664 EESKDIQ
+664 
-671 EPEEVEAS
+671 
-679 ENKPEAEES
+679 
-688 ENVPEIDAVEASA
+688 
-701 IVNEQENV
+701 
-709 PETVEESSV
+709 TVEGA
-718 SENTIN
+718 
-724 SEETKET
+724 
-731 ENISETEINEE
+731 
-742 SKDIPEV
+742 KDIPEV
-749 ETVGESKDIP
+749 ETVEEAKDIPEAETAEEAKDIP
-759 EVKEVETPATVNETK
+759 EVETVEEAKDIPEVETIVESDEYSKVNE
-774 NVVEPEEDNKTS
+774 E
-786 EVSAPIEEVKT
+786 SAPIEEIRNS
-797 LEETK
+797 EET
-802 EEKTVEAV
+802 EEVKSVETVSDE
-810 SDEIE
+810 DEIE

-847 SVFENTESEA
+847 SVFENTEEEV
-857 ETETAKAE
+857 ETKVEMTKPE

-874 TLDEVL
+874 TLEEVL

-887 SDKPKDNEANELK
+887 ADKTNDNEADELK
-900 DNATVESED
+900 ENANETPE
-909 SEASDSE
+909 EA
-916 ISGETSSE
+916 
-924 ESDIKTENEE
+924 TEN
-934 ARDVLKALEQ
+934 AD
-944 VEETSDEVSSDI
+944 ETIDEV

-962 TSDKVAENSDE
+962 TSEETTENTDE
-973 TSDEVSENAN
+973 TIDEVSENAN
-983 EASDKEAGNADEVS
+983 ETSEEA
-997 DKEAED
+997 
-1003 VNKENVNETLDT
+1003 
-1015 KSESDS
+1015 
-1021 KKSVEKSGD
+1021 
-1030 ETDKSSVPSTG
+1030 TDKSSVASAD

-1050 EEYRSLFNDFVGTGS
+1050 KEYRSLFNDFVGTGS

-1152 QAGNLMPNTIV
+1152 QAGNLMPNTII

-1228 AIDEMGELA
+1228 TIDEMGELA

>member
-173 NDGKYVDKAKE
+173 NDGKYVDKARE

-203 NVTKSDTVSK
+203 NVAKSNIASSNIVST
-213 EAAKNITGVSN
+213 EDSKNITSVSN
-224 GESDNLEVNASN
+224 GESDNLEVNTPN
-236 VNAGYVNTTSM
+236 VNAG
-247 SNSIED
+247 SID
-253 LSEMASENK
+253 
-262 QISDNEDNEE
+262 
-272 YSGADNAEYSD
+272 
-283 ADYDEEYDEDS
+283 EYDEDS
-294 EDYSQADNWNQVDA
+294 EDDTQADNWNQVDA
-308 LGRERVSKVNEET
+308 LGRERVSKVNEES
-321 DEDEEAERE
+321 DEDEEAESE
-330 DRTGIRSLAEAIVA
+330 DHTGMRSLAEAIVA
-344 GKEERKAS
+344 GKEERKTS
-352 RNKNKDDEDLSED
+352 KYNKKKDDEEVLED

-409 AEKNTPK
+409 AEKNIPK
-416 LTPEEI
+416 LTAEEI

-456 EQVKSVSNTPSDKYK
+456 EQVKGTSGTPSDKYK

-481 LESEDMLSGK
+481 LESEDMLSGN

-504 EFDKNKEGKVSNIGE
+504 EFDKDKEGKVSNIGE

-576 DNNEIRPTIEDDD
+576 DNDEIRPTIEDDDNDEIRPAIEDDD
-589 SYLDDDEDVYDDS
+589 SYLDDDDEDVYDDS
-602 VDETEKTPETV
+602 ADTTENVKESENVSEVEEVEESEIINEPENVIETENTPETAEENSTTENTVNVEEIKETESIPEVETV
-613 EENSVSEN
+613 EE
-621 TVDVEEK
+621 
-628 KESENISES
+628 
-637 ETNKETANI
+637 A
-646 SEAETNEESKNIP
+646 
-659 EVEAV
+659 
-664 EESKDIQ
+664 KDITK
-671 EPEEVEAS
+671 A
-679 ENKPEAEES
+679 
-688 ENVPEIDAVEASA
+688 
-701 IVNEQENV
+701 
-709 PETVEESSV
+709 ETVEEA
-718 SENTIN
+718 
-724 SEETKET
+724 
-731 ENISETEINEE
+731 
-742 SKDIPEV
+742 KDIPEV
-749 ETVGESKDIP
+749 ETVEEAKDIPEAETAEEAKDIP
-759 EVKEVETPATVNETK
+759 EVETIVESDEYSKVNE
-774 NVVEPEEDNKTS
+774 E
-786 EVSAPIEEVKT
+786 SAPIEEIRNS
-797 LEETK
+797 EET
-802 EEKTVEAV
+802 EEVKSVETVSDE
-810 SDEIE
+810 DEIE

-847 SVFENTESEA
+847 SVFENTEEEV
-857 ETETAKAE
+857 ETKVEMTKPE

-874 TLDEVL
+874 TLEEVL

-887 SDKPKDNEANELK
+887 ADKTNDNEADELK
-900 DNATVESED
+900 ENAN
-909 SEASDSE
+909 
-916 ISGETSSE
+916 ETP
-924 ESDIKTENEE
+924 EE
-934 ARDVLKALEQ
+934 AAENAD
-944 VEETSDEVSSDI
+944 ETIDEV

-962 TSDKVAENSDE
+962 TSEETTENTDE
-973 TSDEVSENAN
+973 TIDKVSENAN
-983 EASDKEAGNADEVS
+983 ETSEEA
-997 DKEAED
+997 
-1003 VNKENVNETLDT
+1003 
-1015 KSESDS
+1015 
-1021 KKSVEKSGD
+1021 
-1030 ETDKSSVPSTG
+1030 TDKSSVASAD

-1050 EEYRSLFNDFVGTGS
+1050 KEYRSLFNDFVGTGS

-1228 AIDEMGELA
+1228 TIDEMGELA

>member
-203 NVTKSDTVSK
+203 NVAKSNTASSNTVSK
-213 EAAKNITGVSN
+213 EVSKNITGVSN
-224 GESDNLEVNASN
+224 GESDNLEANTSN
-236 VNAGYVNTTSM
+236 VNAGSVNATSM
-247 SNSIED
+247 SNSIDD
-253 LSEMASENK
+253 LTEMASANK

-308 LGRERVSKVNEET
+308 LGRERVSKVSEET
-321 DEDEEAERE
+321 DEDEEAESE
-330 DRTGIRSLAEAIVA
+330 DHTGIRSLAEAIVA

-352 RNKNKDDEDLSED
+352 KYNKKKDDEDLSED

-416 LTPEEI
+416 LTAEEI

-456 EQVKSVSNTPSDKYK
+456 EQIKSTSGTPSDKYK
-471 GMTADEISKS
+471 GMSADEISKS
-481 LESEDMLSGK
+481 LESEDMLSGN

-576 DNNEIRPTIEDDD
+576 DNNEIRPTIEEDD
-589 SYLDDDEDVYDDS
+589 SYLDDDDEDVYDDS
-602 VDETEKTPETV
+602 VDETE
-613 EENSVSEN
+613 
-621 TVDVEEK
+621 DV
-628 KESENISES
+628 KE
-637 ETNKETANI
+637 
-646 SEAETNEESKNIP
+646 
-659 EVEAV
+659 
-664 EESKDIQ
+664 
-671 EPEEVEAS
+671 S
-679 ENKPEAEES
+679 ENKPEAEELETLPEVEEVETS
-688 ENVPEIDAVEASA
+688 ANVNATENEPE
-701 IVNEQENV
+701 VNE
-709 PETVEESSV
+709 ESKD
-718 SENTIN
+718 I
-724 SEETKET
+724 SEEEAV
-731 ENISETEINEE
+731 EE

-749 ETVGESKDIP
+749 ETVEESK
-759 EVKEVETPATVNETK
+759 
-774 NVVEPEEDNKTS
+774 EDNKAS
-786 EVSAPIEEVKT
+786 EVSAPIEEVRT

-823 KRIDRAEINR
+823 KRIDRVEINR

-847 SVFENTESEA
+847 SVFENTEEEV
-857 ETETAKAE
+857 ETKTEMTKSE

-880 AEFKDNE
+880 AEFEDNE
-887 SDKPKDNEANELK
+887 ADKPKDEETNESK
-900 DNATVESED
+900 D
-909 SEASDSE
+909 SEVSDSD
-916 ISGETSSE
+916 IPGETSSE
-924 ESDIKTENEE
+924 GSDIKIDNEE

-944 VEETSDEVSSDI
+944 VEETPAEASDDI

-962 TSDKVAENSDE
+962 TSE
-973 TSDEVSENAN
+973 
-983 EASDKEAGNADEVS
+983 KEA
-997 DKEAED
+997 
-1003 VNKENVNETLDT
+1003 ENVNEASEEVAENVNEVSEEAAENVNEVSEEVTEDVNETLET
-1015 KSESDS
+1015 KSESNSKKSVEKSESDS
-1021 KKSVEKSGD
+1021 KKSVEKPED
-1030 ETDKSSVPSTG
+1030 ETDKSSVASTG

-1152 QAGNLMPNTIV
+1152 QAGNLMPNTII

>member
-173 NDGKYVDKAKE
+173 NDGKYVDKARE

-203 NVTKSDTVSK
+203 NVAKSNIASSNIVST
-213 EAAKNITGVSN
+213 EDSKNITSVSN
-224 GESDNLEVNASN
+224 GESDNLEVNAPN
-236 VNAGYVNTTSM
+236 VNAG
-247 SNSIED
+247 SID
-253 LSEMASENK
+253 
-262 QISDNEDNEE
+262 
-272 YSGADNAEYSD
+272 
-283 ADYDEEYDEDS
+283 EYDEDS
-294 EDYSQADNWNQVDA
+294 EDDTQADNWNQVDA
-308 LGRERVSKVNEET
+308 LGRERVSKVNEES
-321 DEDEEAERE
+321 DEDEEAESE
-330 DRTGIRSLAEAIVA
+330 DHTGMRSLAEAIVA
-344 GKEERKAS
+344 GKEERKTLKY
-352 RNKNKDDEDLSED
+352 NKKKDDEEVLED

-409 AEKNTPK
+409 AEKNIPK
-416 LTPEEI
+416 LTAEEI

-456 EQVKSVSNTPSDKYK
+456 EQVKGTSGTPSDKYK

-481 LESEDMLSGK
+481 LESEDMLSGN

-504 EFDKNKEGKVSNIGE
+504 EFDKDKEGKVSNIGE

-576 DNNEIRPTIEDDD
+576 DNDEIRPTIEDDDNNEIRPAIEDDD
-589 SYLDDDEDVYDDS
+589 SYLDDDDEDVYDDS
-602 VDETEKTPETV
+602 ADTTENVKESENVSEVEEVEESEIINEPENVIEAENTPETAEENSATENTVNVEEIKETGSIPEVETV
-613 EENSVSEN
+613 EE
-621 TVDVEEK
+621 
-628 KESENISES
+628 
-637 ETNKETANI
+637 A
-646 SEAETNEESKNIP
+646 
-659 EVEAV
+659 
-664 EESKDIQ
+664 
-671 EPEEVEAS
+671 
-679 ENKPEAEES
+679 
-688 ENVPEIDAVEASA
+688 
-701 IVNEQENV
+701 
-709 PETVEESSV
+709 
-718 SENTIN
+718 
-724 SEETKET
+724 
-731 ENISETEINEE
+731 
-742 SKDIPEV
+742 KDIPEV
-749 ETVGESKDIP
+749 ETVEESKDIP
-759 EVKEVETPATVNETK
+759 EAETVA
-774 NVVEPEEDNKTS
+774 EPEENIKVDEASAPMEGVGTS
-786 EVSAPIEEVKT
+786 EEKEDTEEVKSV
-797 LEETK
+797 ET
-802 EEKTVEAV
+802 V
-810 SDEIE
+810 SDEDEIE

-847 SVFENTESEA
+847 SVFENTEEEV
-857 ETETAKAE
+857 ETKVEMTKPE

-874 TLDEVL
+874 TLEEVL

-887 SDKPKDNEANELK
+887 ADKTNDNEADEL
-900 DNATVESED
+900 
-909 SEASDSE
+909 
-916 ISGETSSE
+916 
-924 ESDIKTENEE
+924 
-934 ARDVLKALEQ
+934 
-944 VEETSDEVSSDI
+944 
-956 LENANE
+956 
-962 TSDKVAENSDE
+962 
-973 TSDEVSENAN
+973 
-983 EASDKEAGNADEVS
+983 
-997 DKEAED
+997 
-1003 VNKENVNETLDT
+1003 KENVNET
-1015 KSESDS
+1015 SE
-1021 KKSVEKSGD
+1021 EAAENAD
-1030 ETDKSSVPSTG
+1030 ETIEEVSENVNETSEEATDKSSVASAD

-1070 ADTLDNLINKFVMD
+1070 ADILDNLINKFVMD
-1084 GTSKTNNVIITGSA
+1084 GTSKTNNLIITGSA

-1152 QAGNLMPNTIV
+1152 QAGNLMPNTII

-1210 EIDDMVKIAKDYA
+1210 EIDDMVKIARDYA

-1228 AIDEMGELA
+1228 TIDEMGELA

>member
-173 NDGKYVDKAKE
+173 NDGKYVDKARE

-203 NVTKSDTVSK
+203 NVAKSNITSSNIVST
-213 EAAKNITGVSN
+213 EDSKNITSVSN
-224 GESDNLEVNASN
+224 GESDNLEVNAPN
-236 VNAGYVNTTSM
+236 VNAG
-247 SNSIED
+247 SID
-253 LSEMASENK
+253 
-262 QISDNEDNEE
+262 
-272 YSGADNAEYSD
+272 
-283 ADYDEEYDEDS
+283 EYDEDS
-294 EDYSQADNWNQVDA
+294 EDDTQADNWNQVDA
-308 LGRERVSKVNEET
+308 LGRERVSKVNEES
-321 DEDEEAERE
+321 DEDEEAESE
-330 DRTGIRSLAEAIVA
+330 DHTGMRSLAEAIVA
-344 GKEERKAS
+344 GKEERKTS
-352 RNKNKDDEDLSED
+352 KYNKKKDDEEVLED

-409 AEKNTPK
+409 AEKNIPK
-416 LTPEEI
+416 LTAEEI

-456 EQVKSVSNTPSDKYK
+456 EQVKGTSGTPSDKYK

-481 LESEDMLSGK
+481 LESEDMLSGN

-504 EFDKNKEGKVSNIGE
+504 EFDKDKEGKVSNIGE

-576 DNNEIRPTIEDDD
+576 DNDEIRPTIEDDDNNEIRPAIEDDD
-589 SYLDDDEDVYDDS
+589 SYLDDDDEDVYDDS
-602 VDETEKTPETV
+602 ADTTENVKESENVSEVEEVEESEIINEPENVIEAENTPETAEENSATENTANVEEIKETESIPEAETV
-613 EENSVSEN
+613 EE
-621 TVDVEEK
+621 
-628 KESENISES
+628 
-637 ETNKETANI
+637 A
-646 SEAETNEESKNIP
+646 
-659 EVEAV
+659 
-664 EESKDIQ
+664 
-671 EPEEVEAS
+671 
-679 ENKPEAEES
+679 
-688 ENVPEIDAVEASA
+688 
-701 IVNEQENV
+701 
-709 PETVEESSV
+709 
-718 SENTIN
+718 
-724 SEETKET
+724 
-731 ENISETEINEE
+731 
-742 SKDIPEV
+742 KDIPEV
-749 ETVGESKDIP
+749 ETVEEAKDIPEAETAEEAKDIP
-759 EVKEVETPATVNETK
+759 EVETVEEAKDIPEVETIVESDEYSKVNE
-774 NVVEPEEDNKTS
+774 E
-786 EVSAPIEEVKT
+786 SAPIEEIRNS
-797 LEETK
+797 EET
-802 EEKTVEAV
+802 EEVKSVETVSDE
-810 SDEIE
+810 DEIE

-847 SVFENTESEA
+847 SVFENTEEEV
-857 ETETAKAE
+857 ETKVEMTKPE

-874 TLDEVL
+874 TLEEVL

-887 SDKPKDNEANELK
+887 ADKRNDNEADELK
-900 DNATVESED
+900 ENANETPE
-909 SEASDSE
+909 EA
-916 ISGETSSE
+916 
-924 ESDIKTENEE
+924 TEN
-934 ARDVLKALEQ
+934 AD
-944 VEETSDEVSSDI
+944 ETIDEV

-962 TSDKVAENSDE
+962 TSEETTENTDE
-973 TSDEVSENAN
+973 TIDEVSENAN
-983 EASDKEAGNADEVS
+983 ETSEEA
-997 DKEAED
+997 
-1003 VNKENVNETLDT
+1003 
-1015 KSESDS
+1015 
-1021 KKSVEKSGD
+1021 
-1030 ETDKSSVPSTG
+1030 TDKSSVASAD

-1050 EEYRSLFNDFVGTGS
+1050 KEYRSLFNDFVGTGS

-1228 AIDEMGELA
+1228 IIDEMGELA

>member
-173 NDGKYVDKAKE
+173 NDGKYVDKARE

-203 NVTKSDTVSK
+203 NVAKSNIASSNIVST
-213 EAAKNITGVSN
+213 EDSKNITSVSN
-224 GESDNLEVNASN
+224 GESDNLEVNAPN
-236 VNAGYVNTTSM
+236 VNAG
-247 SNSIED
+247 SID
-253 LSEMASENK
+253 
-262 QISDNEDNEE
+262 
-272 YSGADNAEYSD
+272 
-283 ADYDEEYDEDS
+283 EYDEDS
-294 EDYSQADNWNQVDA
+294 EDDTQADNWNQVDA
-308 LGRERVSKVNEET
+308 LGRERVSKVNEES
-321 DEDEEAERE
+321 DEDEEAESE
-330 DRTGIRSLAEAIVA
+330 DHTGMRSLAEAIVA
-344 GKEERKAS
+344 GKEERKTLKY
-352 RNKNKDDEDLSED
+352 NKKKDDEEVLED

-409 AEKNTPK
+409 AEKNIPK
-416 LTPEEI
+416 LTAEEI

-456 EQVKSVSNTPSDKYK
+456 EQVKGTSGTPSDKYK

-481 LESEDMLSGK
+481 LESEDMLSGN

-504 EFDKNKEGKVSNIGE
+504 EFDKDKEGKVSNIGE

-576 DNNEIRPTIEDDD
+576 DNDEIRPTIEEDDNNEIRPAIEDDD
-589 SYLDDDEDVYDDS
+589 SYLDDDDEDVYDDS
-602 VDETEKTPETV
+602 ADTTENVKESENVSEVEEVEESEIINEPENVIEAENTPETAEENSATENTVNVEEIKETGSIPEVETV
-613 EENSVSEN
+613 EE
-621 TVDVEEK
+621 
-628 KESENISES
+628 
-637 ETNKETANI
+637 A
-646 SEAETNEESKNIP
+646 
-659 EVEAV
+659 
-664 EESKDIQ
+664 
-671 EPEEVEAS
+671 
-679 ENKPEAEES
+679 
-688 ENVPEIDAVEASA
+688 
-701 IVNEQENV
+701 
-709 PETVEESSV
+709 
-718 SENTIN
+718 
-724 SEETKET
+724 
-731 ENISETEINEE
+731 
-742 SKDIPEV
+742 KDIPEV
-749 ETVGESKDIP
+749 ETVEESKDIP
-759 EVKEVETPATVNETK
+759 EAETVAEAKDIPEVETVA
-774 NVVEPEEDNKTS
+774 EPEENIKVDEASAPMEGGGTS
-786 EVSAPIEEVKT
+786 EEKEETEEVKSV
-797 LEETK
+797 ET
-802 EEKTVEAV
+802 V
-810 SDEIE
+810 SDEDEIE

-847 SVFENTESEA
+847 SVFENTEEEV
-857 ETETAKAE
+857 ETKVEMTKPE

-874 TLDEVL
+874 TLEEVL

-887 SDKPKDNEANELK
+887 ADKTNDNEADELK
-900 DNATVESED
+900 ENANGTPE
-909 SEASDSE
+909 EA
-916 ISGETSSE
+916 
-924 ESDIKTENEE
+924 TEN
-934 ARDVLKALEQ
+934 AD
-944 VEETSDEVSSDI
+944 ETIDEVS
-956 LENANE
+956 ENVNE
-962 TSDKVAENSDE
+962 TSEEVAENADE
-973 TSDEVSENAN
+973 TIDEVSENAN
-983 EASDKEAGNADEVS
+983 ETSEEA
-997 DKEAED
+997 
-1003 VNKENVNETLDT
+1003 
-1015 KSESDS
+1015 
-1021 KKSVEKSGD
+1021 
-1030 ETDKSSVPSTG
+1030 TDKSSVASAG

-1070 ADTLDNLINKFVMD
+1070 ADILDNLINKFVMD

-1152 QAGNLMPNTIV
+1152 QAGNLMPNTII

-1228 AIDEMGELA
+1228 IIDEMGELA

>member
-173 NDGKYVDKAKE
+173 NDGKYVDKARE

-203 NVTKSDTVSK
+203 NVAKSNIASSNIVST
-213 EAAKNITGVSN
+213 EDSKNITSVSN
-224 GESDNLEVNASN
+224 GESDNLEVNAPN
-236 VNAGYVNTTSM
+236 VNAG
-247 SNSIED
+247 SID
-253 LSEMASENK
+253 
-262 QISDNEDNEE
+262 
-272 YSGADNAEYSD
+272 
-283 ADYDEEYDEDS
+283 EYDEDS
-294 EDYSQADNWNQVDA
+294 EDDTQADNWNQVDA
-308 LGRERVSKVNEET
+308 LGRERVSKVNEES
-321 DEDEEAERE
+321 DEDEEAESE
-330 DRTGIRSLAEAIVA
+330 DHTGMRSLAEAIVA
-344 GKEERKAS
+344 GKEERKTS
-352 RNKNKDDEDLSED
+352 KYNKKKDDEEVLED

-409 AEKNTPK
+409 AEKNIPK
-416 LTPEEI
+416 LTAEEI

-456 EQVKSVSNTPSDKYK
+456 EQVKGTSGTPSDKYK

-481 LESEDMLSGK
+481 LESEDMLSGN

-504 EFDKNKEGKVSNIGE
+504 EFDKDKEGKVSNIGE

-576 DNNEIRPTIEDDD
+576 DNDEIRPTIEDDDNDEIRPAIEDDD
-589 SYLDDDEDVYDDS
+589 SYLDDDDEDVYDDS
-602 VDETEKTPETV
+602 ADTTENVKESENVSEVEEVEESEIINEPENVIETENTPETAEENSTTENTVNVEEIKETESIPEVETV
-613 EENSVSEN
+613 EE
-621 TVDVEEK
+621 
-628 KESENISES
+628 
-637 ETNKETANI
+637 A
-646 SEAETNEESKNIP
+646 
-659 EVEAV
+659 
-664 EESKDIQ
+664 
-671 EPEEVEAS
+671 
-679 ENKPEAEES
+679 
-688 ENVPEIDAVEASA
+688 
-701 IVNEQENV
+701 
-709 PETVEESSV
+709 
-718 SENTIN
+718 
-724 SEETKET
+724 
-731 ENISETEINEE
+731 
-742 SKDIPEV
+742 KDIPEV
-749 ETVGESKDIP
+749 ETVEEAKDIPEAETAEEAKDIP
-759 EVKEVETPATVNETK
+759 EVETVEEAKDIPEVETIVESDEYSKVNE
-774 NVVEPEEDNKTS
+774 E
-786 EVSAPIEEVKT
+786 SAPIEEIRNS
-797 LEETK
+797 EET
-802 EEKTVEAV
+802 EEVKSVETVSDE
-810 SDEIE
+810 DEIE

-847 SVFENTESEA
+847 SVFENTEEEV
-857 ETETAKAE
+857 ETKVEMTKPE

-874 TLDEVL
+874 TLEEVL

-887 SDKPKDNEANELK
+887 ADKKNDNEADELK
-900 DNATVESED
+900 ENANETPE
-909 SEASDSE
+909 EA
-916 ISGETSSE
+916 
-924 ESDIKTENEE
+924 TEN
-934 ARDVLKALEQ
+934 AD
-944 VEETSDEVSSDI
+944 ETIDEV

-962 TSDKVAENSDE
+962 TSEETTENTDE
-973 TSDEVSENAN
+973 TIDEVSENAN
-983 EASDKEAGNADEVS
+983 ETSEEA
-997 DKEAED
+997 
-1003 VNKENVNETLDT
+1003 
-1015 KSESDS
+1015 
-1021 KKSVEKSGD
+1021 
-1030 ETDKSSVPSTG
+1030 TDKSSVASAD

-1050 EEYRSLFNDFVGTGS
+1050 KEYRSLFNDFVGTGS

-1228 AIDEMGELA
+1228 TIDEMGELA

>member
-203 NVTKSDTVSK
+203 NVAKSNTASSNTVSK
-213 EAAKNITGVSN
+213 EVSKNITGVSN
-224 GESDNLEVNASN
+224 GESDNLEANTSN
-236 VNAGYVNTTSM
+236 VNAGSVNATSM
-247 SNSIED
+247 SNSIDD
-253 LSEMASENK
+253 LTEMASANK

-308 LGRERVSKVNEET
+308 LGRERVSKVSEET
-321 DEDEEAERE
+321 DEDEEAESE
-330 DRTGIRSLAEAIVA
+330 DHTGIRSLAEAIVA

-352 RNKNKDDEDLSED
+352 KYNKKKDDEDLSED

-416 LTPEEI
+416 LTAEEI

-456 EQVKSVSNTPSDKYK
+456 EQIKSTSGTPSDKYK
-471 GMTADEISKS
+471 GMSADEISKS
-481 LESEDMLSGK
+481 LESEDMLSGN

-576 DNNEIRPTIEDDD
+576 DNNEIRPTIEEDD

-602 VDETEKTPETV
+602 VDETE
-613 EENSVSEN
+613 
-621 TVDVEEK
+621 DV
-628 KESENISES
+628 KE
-637 ETNKETANI
+637 
-646 SEAETNEESKNIP
+646 
-659 EVEAV
+659 
-664 EESKDIQ
+664 
-671 EPEEVEAS
+671 S
-679 ENKPEAEES
+679 ENKPEAEELETLPEVEEVETS
-688 ENVPEIDAVEASA
+688 ANVNATENEPE
-701 IVNEQENV
+701 VNE
-709 PETVEESSV
+709 ESKD
-718 SENTIN
+718 I
-724 SEETKET
+724 SEEEAV
-731 ENISETEINEE
+731 EE

-749 ETVGESKDIP
+749 ETVEESK
-759 EVKEVETPATVNETK
+759 
-774 NVVEPEEDNKTS
+774 EDNKAS
-786 EVSAPIEEVKT
+786 EVSAPIEEVRT

-815 DDLIDEPT
+815 DDLIDGPT

-847 SVFENTESEA
+847 SVFENTEEEVKA
-857 ETETAKAE
+857 KTEMTKSE

-874 TLDEVL
+874 TLDEVM
-880 AEFKDNE
+880 AEFKN
-887 SDKPKDNEANELK
+887 NEA
-900 DNATVESED
+900 AESED
-909 SEASDSE
+909 SEVSDSD
-916 ISGETSSE
+916 ISDKTLSG
-924 ESDIKTENEE
+924 ESDIKTNNDE

-944 VEETSDEVSSDI
+944 VEETTDEVSDDI

-962 TSDKVAENSDE
+962 ASEEVA
-973 TSDEVSENAN
+973 ENAN
-983 EASDKEAGNADEVS
+983 EVSEEAA
-997 DKEAED
+997 
-1003 VNKENVNETLDT
+1003 ENVNEVSEEVTEEVTEDVNETLET
-1015 KSESDS
+1015 ESESNSKKSVEESESDS
-1021 KKSVEKSGD
+1021 KKSVEKPED
-1030 ETDKSSVPSTG
+1030 KTDKSSVASTG

-1152 QAGNLMPNTIV
+1152 QAGNLMPNTII

>member
-173 NDGKYVDKAKE
+173 NDGKYVDKARE

-203 NVTKSDTVSK
+203 NVAKSNIASSNIVST
-213 EAAKNITGVSN
+213 EDSKNITSVSN
-224 GESDNLEVNASN
+224 GESDNLEVNAPN
-236 VNAGYVNTTSM
+236 VNAG
-247 SNSIED
+247 SID
-253 LSEMASENK
+253 
-262 QISDNEDNEE
+262 
-272 YSGADNAEYSD
+272 
-283 ADYDEEYDEDS
+283 EYDEDS
-294 EDYSQADNWNQVDA
+294 EDDTQADNWNQVDA
-308 LGRERVSKVNEET
+308 LGRERVSKVNEES
-321 DEDEEAERE
+321 DEDEEAESE
-330 DRTGIRSLAEAIVA
+330 DHTGMRSLAEAIVA
-344 GKEERKAS
+344 GKEERKTS
-352 RNKNKDDEDLSED
+352 KYNKKKDDEEVLED

-409 AEKNTPK
+409 AEKNIPK
-416 LTPEEI
+416 LTAEEI

-456 EQVKSVSNTPSDKYK
+456 EQVKGTSGTPSDKYK

-481 LESEDMLSGK
+481 LESEDMLSGN

-504 EFDKNKEGKVSNIGE
+504 EFDKDKEGKVSNIGE

-576 DNNEIRPTIEDDD
+576 DNDEIRPTIEEDDNNEILPAIEDDD
-589 SYLDDDEDVYDDS
+589 SYLDDDDEDVYDDS
-602 VDETEKTPETV
+602 ADTTENV
-613 EENSVSEN
+613 
-621 TVDVEEK
+621 
-628 KESENISES
+628 KESENVSEVEEVEES
-637 ETNKETANI
+637 EIINEPENVIEAENTPETAEENSATENTVNVEEIKET
-646 SEAETNEESKNIP
+646 ESIP
-659 EVEAV
+659 EV
-664 EESKDIQ
+664 K
-671 EPEEVEAS
+671 
-679 ENKPEAEES
+679 
-688 ENVPEIDAVEASA
+688 
-701 IVNEQENV
+701 
-709 PETVEESSV
+709 TVEEA
-718 SENTIN
+718 
-724 SEETKET
+724 
-731 ENISETEINEE
+731 
-742 SKDIPEV
+742 KDIPEV
-749 ETVGESKDIP
+749 ETVGEAKDFPEVETVEEAKDIPEAETVGEAKDIP
-759 EVKEVETPATVNETK
+759 EVETIVESDEYSKVNE
-774 NVVEPEEDNKTS
+774 E
-786 EVSAPIEEVKT
+786 SAPIEEIRNS
-797 LEETK
+797 EET
-802 EEKTVEAV
+802 EEVKSVETVSDE
-810 SDEIE
+810 DEIE

-847 SVFENTESEA
+847 SVFENTEEEV
-857 ETETAKAE
+857 ETKVEMTKPE

-874 TLDEVL
+874 TLEEVL

-887 SDKPKDNEANELK
+887 ADKTNDNESDELK
-900 DNATVESED
+900 ENTN
-909 SEASDSE
+909 
-916 ISGETSSE
+916 ETSE
-924 ESDIKTENEE
+924 EATEN
-934 ARDVLKALEQ
+934 AD
-944 VEETSDEVSSDI
+944 ETIDEV

-962 TSDKVAENSDE
+962 TSEEATENADE
-973 TSDEVSENAN
+973 TIDEVSENAN
-983 EASDKEAGNADEVS
+983 ETSEEA
-997 DKEAED
+997 
-1003 VNKENVNETLDT
+1003 
-1015 KSESDS
+1015 
-1021 KKSVEKSGD
+1021 
-1030 ETDKSSVPSTG
+1030 TDKSSVASAD

-1152 QAGNLMPNTIV
+1152 QAGNLMPNTII

-1228 AIDEMGELA
+1228 IIDEMGELA

>member
-173 NDGKYVDKAKE
+173 NDGKYVDKARE

-203 NVTKSDTVSK
+203 NVAKSNIASSNIVST
-213 EAAKNITGVSN
+213 EDSKNITSVSN
-224 GESDNLEVNASN
+224 GESDNLEVNAPN
-236 VNAGYVNTTSM
+236 VNAGY
-247 SNSIED
+247 ID
-253 LSEMASENK
+253 
-262 QISDNEDNEE
+262 
-272 YSGADNAEYSD
+272 
-283 ADYDEEYDEDS
+283 EYDDDS
-294 EDYSQADNWNQVDA
+294 EDDTQADNWNQVDA
-308 LGRERVSKVNEET
+308 LGRERVSKVNEES
-321 DEDEEAERE
+321 DEDEEAESE
-330 DRTGIRSLAEAIVA
+330 DHTGMRSLAEAIVA
-344 GKEERKAS
+344 GKEERKTS
-352 RNKNKDDEDLSED
+352 KYNKKKDDEEVLED

-409 AEKNTPK
+409 AEKNIPK
-416 LTPEEI
+416 LTAEEI

-456 EQVKSVSNTPSDKYK
+456 EQVKGTSGTPSDKYK

-481 LESEDMLSGK
+481 LESEDMLSGN

-504 EFDKNKEGKVSNIGE
+504 EFDKDKEGKVSNIGE

-576 DNNEIRPTIEDDD
+576 DNDEIRPTIEDDDNNEIRPAIEDDD
-589 SYLDDDEDVYDDS
+589 SYLDDDDEDVYDDS
-602 VDETEKTPETV
+602 ADTTENVKESENVSEVEEVEESEIINEPENVIEAENTPETAEENSATENTANVEEIKETESIPEAETV
-613 EENSVSEN
+613 EE
-621 TVDVEEK
+621 
-628 KESENISES
+628 
-637 ETNKETANI
+637 A
-646 SEAETNEESKNIP
+646 
-659 EVEAV
+659 
-664 EESKDIQ
+664 
-671 EPEEVEAS
+671 
-679 ENKPEAEES
+679 
-688 ENVPEIDAVEASA
+688 
-701 IVNEQENV
+701 
-709 PETVEESSV
+709 
-718 SENTIN
+718 
-724 SEETKET
+724 
-731 ENISETEINEE
+731 
-742 SKDIPEV
+742 KDIPEV
-749 ETVGESKDIP
+749 ETIVESDEYSK
-759 EVKEVETPATVNETK
+759 VNE
-774 NVVEPEEDNKTS
+774 E
-786 EVSAPIEEVKT
+786 SAPIEEIRNS
-797 LEETK
+797 EET
-802 EEKTVEAV
+802 EEVKSVETVSDE
-810 SDEIE
+810 DEIE

-847 SVFENTESEA
+847 SVFENTEEEV
-857 ETETAKAE
+857 ETKVEMTKPE

-874 TLDEVL
+874 TLEEVL

-887 SDKPKDNEANELK
+887 ADKKNDNEANELK
-900 DNATVESED
+900 ENVNETPE
-909 SEASDSE
+909 EA
-916 ISGETSSE
+916 
-924 ESDIKTENEE
+924 TEN
-934 ARDVLKALEQ
+934 AD
-944 VEETSDEVSSDI
+944 ETIDEI

-962 TSDKVAENSDE
+962 TSE
-973 TSDEVSENAN
+973 
-983 EASDKEAGNADEVS
+983 EA
-997 DKEAED
+997 
-1003 VNKENVNETLDT
+1003 
-1015 KSESDS
+1015 
-1021 KKSVEKSGD
+1021 
-1030 ETDKSSVPSTG
+1030 TDKSSVASAD

-1050 EEYRSLFNDFVGTGS
+1050 KEYRSLFNDFVGTGS

-1228 AIDEMGELA
+1228 TIDEMGELA

-1261 DDAIAHANRFSL
+1261 DDAIANANRFSL

>member
-173 NDGKYVDKAKE
+173 NDGKYVDKARE

-203 NVTKSDTVSK
+203 NIASSNIASTEDS
-213 EAAKNITGVSN
+213 KNITSVSK
-224 GESDNLEVNASN
+224 GEPDNLEVNASD
-236 VNAGYVNTTSM
+236 VNAG
-247 SNSIED
+247 SI
-253 LSEMASENK
+253 
-262 QISDNEDNEE
+262 
-272 YSGADNAEYSD
+272 
-283 ADYDEEYDEDS
+283 DEHDEDS
-294 EDYSQADNWNQVDA
+294 EDDTQADNWNQVDA
-308 LGRERVSKVNEET
+308 LGRERVSKVNEES
-321 DEDEEAERE
+321 DEDEEAESE
-330 DRTGIRSLAEAIVA
+330 DHTGMRSLAEAIVA
-344 GKEERKAS
+344 GKEERKTS
-352 RNKNKDDEDLSED
+352 KYNKKKDDEEVLED

-409 AEKNTPK
+409 AEKNIPK
-416 LTPEEI
+416 LTAEEI

-433 AALEAQRAADLA
+433 AALEAQKAADLA

-456 EQVKSVSNTPSDKYK
+456 EQAKGTSVAPSDKYK

-481 LESEDMLSGK
+481 LESEDMLSGN

-504 EFDKNKEGKVSNIGE
+504 EFDKDKEGKVSNIGE

-576 DNNEIRPTIEDDD
+576 DNNEIRPSIEDDDNNEIRPAIEDDD
-589 SYLDDDEDVYDDS
+589 SYLDYDDEDVYDDS
-602 VDETEKTPETV
+602 ADTTENTANIEEIKETESIPEVETV
-613 EENSVSEN
+613 EEAK
-621 TVDVEEK
+621 D
-628 KESENISES
+628 
-637 ETNKETANI
+637 
-646 SEAETNEESKNIP
+646 IP
-659 EVEAV
+659 EA
-664 EESKDIQ
+664 
-671 EPEEVEAS
+671 
-679 ENKPEAEES
+679 
-688 ENVPEIDAVEASA
+688 
-701 IVNEQENV
+701 
-709 PETVEESSV
+709 ETVEEAKDIPEAETV
-718 SENTIN
+718 
-724 SEETKET
+724 EEAKDIPET
-731 ENISETEINEE
+731 ETVEE
-742 SKDIPEV
+742 AKDIPEV
-749 ETVGESKDIP
+749 ETIEESDEYSK
-759 EVKEVETPATVNETK
+759 VNEES
-774 NVVEPEEDNKTS
+774 V
-786 EVSAPIEEVKT
+786 PIEEIRT
-797 LEETK
+797 SEET
-802 EEKTVEAV
+802 EETEEVRPVETVSDE
-810 SDEIE
+810 DEIE

-847 SVFENTESEA
+847 SVFENTEEEV
-857 ETETAKAE
+857 ETKVEMTKPE

-874 TLDEVL
+874 TLEEVL

-887 SDKPKDNEANELK
+887 TDNTNDNEA
-900 DNATVESED
+900 D
-909 SEASDSE
+909 
-916 ISGETSSE
+916 ET
-924 ESDIKTENEE
+924 I
-934 ARDVLKALEQ
+934 
-944 VEETSDEVSSDI
+944 DEVS
-956 LENANE
+956 ENTNE
-962 TSDKVAENSDE
+962 TSEEATENADE
-973 TSDEVSENAN
+973 TIDEVLENVNETSEEATENADETIDEVSENAN
-983 EASDKEAGNADEVS
+983 ETSEEV
-997 DKEAED
+997 
-1003 VNKENVNETLDT
+1003 
-1015 KSESDS
+1015 
-1021 KKSVEKSGD
+1021 
-1030 ETDKSSVPSTG
+1030 TDKSSVASAD

-1152 QAGNLMPNTIV
+1152 QAGNLMPNTII

-1228 AIDEMGELA
+1228 TIDEMGELA